1 MELYSKSGTLL
12 MDISPNPSSVLTE
25 EVGGECSVSLSF
37 MQPVF
42 RKLDVG
48 DYIEVSGTRYTIRSP
63 YRPKQKNT
71 QAYEYSVKLYAP
83 IHEAEDTLM
92 LFTKGESTSEFSY
105 DGSPR
110 EHLQL
115 WVDNMNRRA
124 GSKVWSIG
132 TVITA
137 DNQVIDYRNMKCWEA
152 AFGSSGIA
160 ATFGTEMWA
169 DGFVINLCRAERG
182 EQVELGYMKGLTNLS
197 QEENGELRFFTRL
210 FPLGSTRNINAST
223 YGSARLQLPSRA
235 KYVDKNADLYG
246 IIEDTEESAFADI
259 YPKYTGAVASVRT
272 EEKTNEDG
280 RKYTVYFFKDSGMDW
295 NPEDCQIA
303 GLDFMLRFQ
312 TGELAG
318 RGNDEGSFQAAWHK
332 DTKEW
337 EIINVYPDE
346 STQLPGGAIIPKQ
359 GDKYIPWNFAL
370 PQTYITAAEKAY
382 EKAVNDYL
390 ATYSFDTNK
399 YNGTTDRNYIERN
412 GTSLMLGQNVRLLSD
427 KYFTSG
433 HKDTRIIKVVRK
445 LNDLSQAAI
454 TCADEVGAGWKS
466 SVDNSLSS
474 LRYEVARQAEQ
485 YVYDVIKSFEG
496 KTPSDKNIFSA
507 LKSLKTHLRKDVPD
521 STMYLQKF
529 LGGIITTFLQSPEF
543 VSGAMGHGFI
553 IRQNED
559 GTTYAEVD
567 KLMVRMKA
575 VFQSLE
581 IMKTE
586 LAGASFMFNA
596 SGARMTIVRTERFD
610 HQPAE
615 FADGSEAVFAD
626 GSRAVFA
633 GAGEPFIRCWFVADD
648 GETAI
653 ENRFRVGNLVRSQ
666 TFNIKAGAYEGVS
679 NRFWWREVIGVGDD
693 YIDIA
698 IARCA
703 EGSDLPAEG
712 DVCVQLGDLN
722 DIDYQSAIVLSAYG
736 EDAPYLTMYQG
747 INSYSLAERDMF
759 SIGYDKM
766 KKECYVRNYGR
777 MYMGDRT
784 RNRYF
789 DFDGNRFVVAADEI
803 RLGGRN
809 VEDIIIDE
817 TRITQK
823 TLDATA
829 LDENKYYPIT
839 FNLWTG
845 SPKVRISLVRT
856 LNRSFGVPSYASH
869 GEGFDVRCVW
879 TTNADGW
886 GTAETQ
892 RNIEYYSLR
901 WVKPDE
907 LVVGDIGQMSHSS
920 NEYIYVRGGSKY
932 KVIVEGEIN
941 TDIILHTD
949 TYTVNEQTLHVRNQI
964 ENVPVPNLKETGI
977 DIYNRTVKV
986 TADNFYVSSTS
997 GTPIAVFTTNKDGK
1011 PVLKAEYIDV
1021 DDLYVKHLDGAKGS
1035 LESGSIGG
1043 FELANGRIG
1052 TIFSADSS
1060 YGLSISNTD
1069 LHVGNSS
1076 AMVFL
1081 GPGSSN
1087 TGVGTSS
1094 AVRIESNRTGRT
1106 VIQLAYNDASLYS
1119 AGLRIKSTGGRE
1131 RKYGVISELPS
1142 LGSAFVGTRLSFHA
1156 IYSVGQGITMDLS
1169 KYSIFLVSSYIGDC
1183 SISLPSESQVCEFF
1197 GLPQGFENSL
1207 PSDFAVEFTI
1217 KCTGSSQI
1225 RVMGVYNANERLV
1238 VEGYPMRAGDSL
1250 HLLLMKQ
1257 GGFRYHCLYYNTDQ

>member
-223 YGSARLQLPSRA
+223 YGSSRLQLPSRA

-259 YPKYTGAVASVRT
+259 YPKYTGSVASVRT

-318 RGNDEGSFQAAWHK
+318 RGNDEGSFQAEWHK

-346 STQLPGGAIIPKQ
+346 STQLPGGAIIPKP

-370 PQTYITAAEKAY
+370 PQAYITAAEKAY

-390 ATYSFDTNK
+390 AAYSFDTNK

-521 STMYLQKF
+521 STRHLLSLLDGAVFGKDGFASGLTGFGAKIDKDGYGEMRGLRLWEWLEVPELRYNRVEAVAGIKWRSP
-529 LGGIITTFLQSPEF
+529 GMGIIESCQPDQSPEGELLGTGIVQLKLEDGELGMVVLDDIALGIYHF
-543 VSGAMGHGFI
+543 GDERDAMLDKDDSKGNFAVKGFATTYFRITGVSGKD
-553 IRQNED
+553 N
-559 GTTYAEVD
+559 
-567 KLMVRMKA
+567 
-575 VFQSLE
+575 
-581 IMKTE
+581 KT
-586 LAGASFMFNA
+586 F
-596 SGARMTIVRTERFD
+596 T
-610 HQPAE
+610 
-615 FADGSEAVFAD
+615 
-626 GSRAVFA
+626 
-633 GAGEPFIRCWFVADD
+633 
-648 GETAI
+648 
-653 ENRFRVGNLVRSQ
+653 
-666 TFNIKAGAYEGVS
+666 
-679 NRFWWREVIGVGDD
+679 
-693 YIDIA
+693 
-698 IARCA
+698 
-703 EGSDLPAEG
+703 
-712 DVCVQLGDLN
+712 
-722 DIDYQSAIVLSAYG
+722 
-736 EDAPYLTMYQG
+736 
-747 INSYSLAERDMF
+747 
-759 SIGYDKM
+759 
-766 KKECYVRNYGR
+766 
-777 MYMGDRT
+777 
-784 RNRYF
+784 
-789 DFDGNRFVVAADEI
+789 
-803 RLGGRN
+803 
-809 VEDIIIDE
+809 
-817 TRITQK
+817 
-823 TLDATA
+823 
-829 LDENKYYPIT
+829 
-839 FNLWTG
+839 
-845 SPKVRISLVRT
+845 
-856 LNRSFGVPSYASH
+856 
-869 GEGFDVRCVW
+869 
-879 TTNADGW
+879 
-886 GTAETQ
+886 
-892 RNIEYYSLR
+892 YSLR
-901 WVKPDE
+901 PGYTVHPQPQMHFVCYGNFTDESRQSSVYETRTYTRMLWKQNTWEIGKKNIALQMGDLTNLNIHGMNMQGYSMYINSVYFTGTVTQVKPDGTP
-907 LVVGDIGQMSHSS
+907 VRVANDRGAWQAGKYDYYDRVSH
-920 NEYIYVRGGSKY
+920 NGC
-932 KVIVEGEIN
+932 
-941 TDIILHTD
+941 LWLC
-949 TYTVNEQTLHVRNQI
+949 VNEKGTDSEPTEGNADWLKQVDKGADGTEGSSPVMLAITSSKGVLFQGGVQETLLTATAYRDNLDITAKIPPSRFSWTRTSTNTEDDALWNSTHRNVGRSI
-964 ENVPVPNLKETGI
+964 TI
-977 DIYNRTVKV
+977 D
-986 TADNFYVSSTS
+986 ADDVNKS
-997 GTPIAVFTTNKDGK
+997 AVFSC
-1011 PVLKAEYIDV
+1011 DV
-1021 DDLYVKHLDGAKGS
+1021 ELSGLDL
-1035 LESGSIGG
+1035 
-1043 FELANGRIG
+1043 
-1052 TIFSADSS
+1052 
-1060 YGLSISNTD
+1060 
-1069 LHVGNSS
+1069 
-1076 AMVFL
+1076 
-1081 GPGSSN
+1081 
-1087 TGVGTSS
+1087 
-1094 AVRIESNRTGRT
+1094 
-1106 VIQLAYNDASLYS
+1106 
-1119 AGLRIKSTGGRE
+1119 
-1131 RKYGVISELPS
+1131 
-1142 LGSAFVGTRLSFHA
+1142 
-1156 IYSVGQGITMDLS
+1156 
-1169 KYSIFLVSSYIGDC
+1169 
-1183 SISLPSESQVCEFF
+1183 
-1197 GLPQGFENSL
+1197 
-1207 PSDFAVEFTI
+1207 
-1217 KCTGSSQI
+1217 
-1225 RVMGVYNANERLV
+1225 
-1238 VEGYPMRAGDSL
+1238 
-1250 HLLLMKQ
+1250 
-1257 GGFRYHCLYYNTDQ
+1257 

>member
-1 MELYSKSGTLL
+1 

-37 MQPVF
+37 TRPVF

-92 LFTKGESTSEFSY
+92 LFTEGESTSEFSY

-132 TVITA
+132 SVITA

-182 EQVELGYMKGLTNLS
+182 EPVKLGYMKGLTNLS

-210 FPLGSTRNINAST
+210 FPLGCTRNINAST

-295 NPEDCQIA
+295 NPEDCRIA

-370 PQTYITAAEKAY
+370 PQAYITAAEKAY

-390 ATYSFDTNK
+390 AAYSFDTNK

-521 STMYLQKF
+521 STRHLLSLLDGAVFGKDGFASGLTGFGAKIDKDGNGEMRGLRLWEWLEVPELRYNRVEAVAGIKWRSP
-529 LGGIITTFLQSPEF
+529 GMGIIESCQPDRSPEGELLSTGTVQLKLEDGELGMVVLDDISLGIYHF
-543 VSGAMGHGFI
+543 GDERDAMLDKDDSKGNFAVKGFATTYFRITGVSGKD
-553 IRQNED
+553 N
-559 GTTYAEVD
+559 
-567 KLMVRMKA
+567 
-575 VFQSLE
+575 
-581 IMKTE
+581 KT
-586 LAGASFMFNA
+586 F
-596 SGARMTIVRTERFD
+596 T
-610 HQPAE
+610 
-615 FADGSEAVFAD
+615 
-626 GSRAVFA
+626 
-633 GAGEPFIRCWFVADD
+633 
-648 GETAI
+648 
-653 ENRFRVGNLVRSQ
+653 
-666 TFNIKAGAYEGVS
+666 
-679 NRFWWREVIGVGDD
+679 
-693 YIDIA
+693 
-698 IARCA
+698 
-703 EGSDLPAEG
+703 
-712 DVCVQLGDLN
+712 
-722 DIDYQSAIVLSAYG
+722 
-736 EDAPYLTMYQG
+736 
-747 INSYSLAERDMF
+747 
-759 SIGYDKM
+759 
-766 KKECYVRNYGR
+766 
-777 MYMGDRT
+777 
-784 RNRYF
+784 
-789 DFDGNRFVVAADEI
+789 
-803 RLGGRN
+803 
-809 VEDIIIDE
+809 
-817 TRITQK
+817 
-823 TLDATA
+823 
-829 LDENKYYPIT
+829 
-839 FNLWTG
+839 
-845 SPKVRISLVRT
+845 
-856 LNRSFGVPSYASH
+856 
-869 GEGFDVRCVW
+869 
-879 TTNADGW
+879 
-886 GTAETQ
+886 
-892 RNIEYYSLR
+892 YSLR
-901 WVKPDE
+901 PGYTVHPQPQMHFVCYGNFTDESRQSSVYETRTYTRMLWKQNTWEIGKKNIALQQGDLTNLNIHGMNMQGYSMYINSVYFTGTVTQVKPDGTP
-907 LVVGDIGQMSHSS
+907 VRVANDRGAWQAGKYDYYDRVSH
-920 NEYIYVRGGSKY
+920 NGC
-932 KVIVEGEIN
+932 
-941 TDIILHTD
+941 LWLC
-949 TYTVNEQTLHVRNQI
+949 VNEKGTDSEPTEGNADWLKQVDKGADGTEGSSPVMLAITSSKGVLFQGGVQETLLTATAYRDNLDITAKIPPSRFSWTRTSTNTEDDALWNSTHRNVGRSI
-964 ENVPVPNLKETGI
+964 TI
-977 DIYNRTVKV
+977 D
-986 TADNFYVSSTS
+986 ADDVNKS
-997 GTPIAVFTTNKDGK
+997 AVFSC
-1011 PVLKAEYIDV
+1011 DV
-1021 DDLYVKHLDGAKGS
+1021 ELSGLDL
-1035 LESGSIGG
+1035 
-1043 FELANGRIG
+1043 
-1052 TIFSADSS
+1052 
-1060 YGLSISNTD
+1060 
-1069 LHVGNSS
+1069 
-1076 AMVFL
+1076 
-1081 GPGSSN
+1081 
-1087 TGVGTSS
+1087 
-1094 AVRIESNRTGRT
+1094 
-1106 VIQLAYNDASLYS
+1106 
-1119 AGLRIKSTGGRE
+1119 
-1131 RKYGVISELPS
+1131 
-1142 LGSAFVGTRLSFHA
+1142 
-1156 IYSVGQGITMDLS
+1156 
-1169 KYSIFLVSSYIGDC
+1169 
-1183 SISLPSESQVCEFF
+1183 
-1197 GLPQGFENSL
+1197 
-1207 PSDFAVEFTI
+1207 
-1217 KCTGSSQI
+1217 
-1225 RVMGVYNANERLV
+1225 
-1238 VEGYPMRAGDSL
+1238 
-1250 HLLLMKQ
+1250 
-1257 GGFRYHCLYYNTDQ
+1257 

>member
-1 MELYSKSGTLL
+1 

-37 MQPVF
+37 TRPVF

-92 LFTKGESTSEFSY
+92 LFTEGESTSEFSY

-132 TVITA
+132 SVITA

-223 YGSARLQLPSRA
+223 YGSSRLQLPSRA

-259 YPKYTGAVASVRT
+259 YPKYTGSVASVRT
-272 EEKTNEDG
+272 EEKINEDG

-370 PQTYITAAEKAY
+370 PQAYITAAEKAY

-390 ATYSFDTNK
+390 AAYSFDTNK

-445 LNDLSQAAI
+445 LNDLSQATI

-507 LKSLKTHLRKDVPD
+507 LKSLRTHLRKDVPD
-521 STMYLQKF
+521 STRHLLSLLDGAVFGKDGFASGLTGFGAKIDKDGNGEMRGLRLWEWLEVPELRYNRVEAVAGIKWRSP
-529 LGGIITTFLQSPEF
+529 GMGIIESCQPDRSPEGELLSTGTVQLKLEDGELGMVVLDDIALGIYHF
-543 VSGAMGHGFI
+543 GDERDAVSDKDDSKGNFAVKGFATTYFRITGVSGKD
-553 IRQNED
+553 N
-559 GTTYAEVD
+559 
-567 KLMVRMKA
+567 
-575 VFQSLE
+575 
-581 IMKTE
+581 
-586 LAGASFMFNA
+586 N
-596 SGARMTIVRTERFD
+596 
-610 HQPAE
+610 
-615 FADGSEAVFAD
+615 
-626 GSRAVFA
+626 
-633 GAGEPFIRCWFVADD
+633 
-648 GETAI
+648 
-653 ENRFRVGNLVRSQ
+653 
-666 TFNIKAGAYEGVS
+666 TF
-679 NRFWWREVIGVGDD
+679 
-693 YIDIA
+693 
-698 IARCA
+698 
-703 EGSDLPAEG
+703 
-712 DVCVQLGDLN
+712 
-722 DIDYQSAIVLSAYG
+722 
-736 EDAPYLTMYQG
+736 T
-747 INSYSLAERDMF
+747 
-759 SIGYDKM
+759 
-766 KKECYVRNYGR
+766 
-777 MYMGDRT
+777 
-784 RNRYF
+784 
-789 DFDGNRFVVAADEI
+789 
-803 RLGGRN
+803 
-809 VEDIIIDE
+809 
-817 TRITQK
+817 
-823 TLDATA
+823 
-829 LDENKYYPIT
+829 
-839 FNLWTG
+839 
-845 SPKVRISLVRT
+845 
-856 LNRSFGVPSYASH
+856 
-869 GEGFDVRCVW
+869 
-879 TTNADGW
+879 
-886 GTAETQ
+886 
-892 RNIEYYSLR
+892 YSLR
-901 WVKPDE
+901 PGYTVHPQPQMHFVCYGNFTDESRQSSVYETRAYTRMLWKQNTWEIGKKNIALQMGDLTNLNIHGMNMQGYSMYINSVYFTGTVTQVKPDGTP
-907 LVVGDIGQMSHSS
+907 VRVANDRGAWQAGKYDYYDRVSH
-920 NEYIYVRGGSKY
+920 NGC
-932 KVIVEGEIN
+932 
-941 TDIILHTD
+941 LWLC
-949 TYTVNEQTLHVRNQI
+949 VNEKGTDSEPTEGNADWLKQVDKGADGTEGSSPVMLAITSSKGVLFQGGVQETLLTATAYRDNLDITAKIPPSRFSWTRTSANTEDDALWNSTHRNVGRSI
-964 ENVPVPNLKETGI
+964 TI
-977 DIYNRTVKV
+977 D
-986 TADNFYVSSTS
+986 ADDVNKS
-997 GTPIAVFTTNKDGK
+997 AVFSC
-1011 PVLKAEYIDV
+1011 DV
-1021 DDLYVKHLDGAKGS
+1021 ELSG
-1035 LESGSIGG
+1035 LE
-1043 FELANGRIG
+1043 L
-1052 TIFSADSS
+1052 
-1060 YGLSISNTD
+1060 
-1069 LHVGNSS
+1069 
-1076 AMVFL
+1076 
-1081 GPGSSN
+1081 
-1087 TGVGTSS
+1087 
-1094 AVRIESNRTGRT
+1094 
-1106 VIQLAYNDASLYS
+1106 
-1119 AGLRIKSTGGRE
+1119 
-1131 RKYGVISELPS
+1131 
-1142 LGSAFVGTRLSFHA
+1142 
-1156 IYSVGQGITMDLS
+1156 
-1169 KYSIFLVSSYIGDC
+1169 
-1183 SISLPSESQVCEFF
+1183 
-1197 GLPQGFENSL
+1197 
-1207 PSDFAVEFTI
+1207 
-1217 KCTGSSQI
+1217 
-1225 RVMGVYNANERLV
+1225 
-1238 VEGYPMRAGDSL
+1238 
-1250 HLLLMKQ
+1250 
-1257 GGFRYHCLYYNTDQ
+1257 

>member
-1 MELYSKSGTLL
+1 

-223 YGSARLQLPSRA
+223 YGSSRLQLPSRA

-346 STQLPGGAIIPKQ
+346 STQLPGGAIIPKP

-370 PQTYITAAEKAY
+370 PQAYITAAEKAY

-390 ATYSFDTNK
+390 AAYSFDTNK

-521 STMYLQKF
+521 STRHLLSLLDGAVFGKDGFASGLTGFGAKIDKDGNGEMRGLRLWEWLEVPELRYNRVEAVAGIKWRSP
-529 LGGIITTFLQSPEF
+529 GMGIIESCQPDQSPEGELLSTGTVQLKLEDGELGMVVLDDIALGIYHF
-543 VSGAMGHGFI
+543 GDERDAVSDKDDSKGNFAVKGFATTYFRITGVSGKD
-553 IRQNED
+553 N
-559 GTTYAEVD
+559 
-567 KLMVRMKA
+567 
-575 VFQSLE
+575 
-581 IMKTE
+581 KT
-586 LAGASFMFNA
+586 F
-596 SGARMTIVRTERFD
+596 T
-610 HQPAE
+610 
-615 FADGSEAVFAD
+615 
-626 GSRAVFA
+626 
-633 GAGEPFIRCWFVADD
+633 
-648 GETAI
+648 
-653 ENRFRVGNLVRSQ
+653 
-666 TFNIKAGAYEGVS
+666 
-679 NRFWWREVIGVGDD
+679 
-693 YIDIA
+693 
-698 IARCA
+698 
-703 EGSDLPAEG
+703 
-712 DVCVQLGDLN
+712 
-722 DIDYQSAIVLSAYG
+722 
-736 EDAPYLTMYQG
+736 
-747 INSYSLAERDMF
+747 
-759 SIGYDKM
+759 
-766 KKECYVRNYGR
+766 
-777 MYMGDRT
+777 
-784 RNRYF
+784 
-789 DFDGNRFVVAADEI
+789 
-803 RLGGRN
+803 
-809 VEDIIIDE
+809 
-817 TRITQK
+817 
-823 TLDATA
+823 
-829 LDENKYYPIT
+829 
-839 FNLWTG
+839 
-845 SPKVRISLVRT
+845 
-856 LNRSFGVPSYASH
+856 
-869 GEGFDVRCVW
+869 
-879 TTNADGW
+879 
-886 GTAETQ
+886 
-892 RNIEYYSLR
+892 YSLR
-901 WVKPDE
+901 PGYTVHPQPQMHFVCYGNFTDESRQSSVYETRTYTRMLWKQNTWEIGKKNIALQMGDLTNLNIHGMNMQGYSMYINSVYFTGTVTQVKPDGTP
-907 LVVGDIGQMSHSS
+907 VRVANDRGAWQAGKYDYYDRVSH
-920 NEYIYVRGGSKY
+920 NGC
-932 KVIVEGEIN
+932 
-941 TDIILHTD
+941 LWLC
-949 TYTVNEQTLHVRNQI
+949 VNEKGTDSEPTEGNADWLKQVDKGADGTEGSSPVMLAITSSKGVLFQGGVQETLLTATAYRDNLDITAKIPPSRFSWTRTSTNTEDDQLWNSTHRNVGRSI
-964 ENVPVPNLKETGI
+964 TI
-977 DIYNRTVKV
+977 D
-986 TADNFYVSSTS
+986 ADDVNKS
-997 GTPIAVFTTNKDGK
+997 AVFSC
-1011 PVLKAEYIDV
+1011 DV
-1021 DDLYVKHLDGAKGS
+1021 ELSGLDL
-1035 LESGSIGG
+1035 
-1043 FELANGRIG
+1043 
-1052 TIFSADSS
+1052 
-1060 YGLSISNTD
+1060 
-1069 LHVGNSS
+1069 
-1076 AMVFL
+1076 
-1081 GPGSSN
+1081 
-1087 TGVGTSS
+1087 
-1094 AVRIESNRTGRT
+1094 
-1106 VIQLAYNDASLYS
+1106 
-1119 AGLRIKSTGGRE
+1119 
-1131 RKYGVISELPS
+1131 
-1142 LGSAFVGTRLSFHA
+1142 
-1156 IYSVGQGITMDLS
+1156 
-1169 KYSIFLVSSYIGDC
+1169 
-1183 SISLPSESQVCEFF
+1183 
-1197 GLPQGFENSL
+1197 
-1207 PSDFAVEFTI
+1207 
-1217 KCTGSSQI
+1217 
-1225 RVMGVYNANERLV
+1225 
-1238 VEGYPMRAGDSL
+1238 
-1250 HLLLMKQ
+1250 
-1257 GGFRYHCLYYNTDQ
+1257 

>member
-1 MELYSKSGTLL
+1 

-223 YGSARLQLPSRA
+223 YGSSRLQLPSRA

-272 EEKTNEDG
+272 EEKTNKDG

-346 STQLPGGAIIPKQ
+346 STQLPGGAIIPKP

-370 PQTYITAAEKAY
+370 PQAYITAAEKAY

-390 ATYSFDTNK
+390 AAYSFDTNK

-521 STMYLQKF
+521 STRHLLSLLDGAVFGKDGFASGLTGFGAKIDKDGYGEMRGLRLWEWLEVPELRYNRVEAVAGIKWRSP
-529 LGGIITTFLQSPEF
+529 GMGIIESCQPDQSPEGELLGTGIVQLKLEDGELGMVVLDDIALGIYHF
-543 VSGAMGHGFI
+543 GDERDAMLDKDDSKGNFAVKGFATTYFRITGVSGKD
-553 IRQNED
+553 N
-559 GTTYAEVD
+559 
-567 KLMVRMKA
+567 
-575 VFQSLE
+575 
-581 IMKTE
+581 KT
-586 LAGASFMFNA
+586 F
-596 SGARMTIVRTERFD
+596 T
-610 HQPAE
+610 
-615 FADGSEAVFAD
+615 
-626 GSRAVFA
+626 
-633 GAGEPFIRCWFVADD
+633 
-648 GETAI
+648 
-653 ENRFRVGNLVRSQ
+653 
-666 TFNIKAGAYEGVS
+666 
-679 NRFWWREVIGVGDD
+679 
-693 YIDIA
+693 
-698 IARCA
+698 
-703 EGSDLPAEG
+703 
-712 DVCVQLGDLN
+712 
-722 DIDYQSAIVLSAYG
+722 
-736 EDAPYLTMYQG
+736 
-747 INSYSLAERDMF
+747 
-759 SIGYDKM
+759 
-766 KKECYVRNYGR
+766 
-777 MYMGDRT
+777 
-784 RNRYF
+784 
-789 DFDGNRFVVAADEI
+789 
-803 RLGGRN
+803 
-809 VEDIIIDE
+809 
-817 TRITQK
+817 
-823 TLDATA
+823 
-829 LDENKYYPIT
+829 
-839 FNLWTG
+839 
-845 SPKVRISLVRT
+845 
-856 LNRSFGVPSYASH
+856 
-869 GEGFDVRCVW
+869 
-879 TTNADGW
+879 
-886 GTAETQ
+886 
-892 RNIEYYSLR
+892 YSLR
-901 WVKPDE
+901 PGYTVHPQPQMHFVCYGNFTDESRQSSVYETRTYTRMLWKQNTWEIGKKNIALQMGDLTNLNIHGMNMQGYSMYINSVYFTGTVTQVKPDGTP
-907 LVVGDIGQMSHSS
+907 VRVANDRGAWQAGKYDYYDRVSH
-920 NEYIYVRGGSKY
+920 NGC
-932 KVIVEGEIN
+932 
-941 TDIILHTD
+941 LWLC
-949 TYTVNEQTLHVRNQI
+949 VNEKGTDSEPTEGNADWLKQVDKGADGTEGSSPVMLAITSSKGVLFQGGVQETLLTATAYRDNLDITAKIPPSRFSWTRTSTNTEDDALWNSTHRNVGRSI
-964 ENVPVPNLKETGI
+964 TI
-977 DIYNRTVKV
+977 D
-986 TADNFYVSSTS
+986 ADDVNKS
-997 GTPIAVFTTNKDGK
+997 AVFSC
-1011 PVLKAEYIDV
+1011 DV
-1021 DDLYVKHLDGAKGS
+1021 ELSGLDL
-1035 LESGSIGG
+1035 
-1043 FELANGRIG
+1043 
-1052 TIFSADSS
+1052 
-1060 YGLSISNTD
+1060 
-1069 LHVGNSS
+1069 
-1076 AMVFL
+1076 
-1081 GPGSSN
+1081 
-1087 TGVGTSS
+1087 
-1094 AVRIESNRTGRT
+1094 
-1106 VIQLAYNDASLYS
+1106 
-1119 AGLRIKSTGGRE
+1119 
-1131 RKYGVISELPS
+1131 
-1142 LGSAFVGTRLSFHA
+1142 
-1156 IYSVGQGITMDLS
+1156 
-1169 KYSIFLVSSYIGDC
+1169 
-1183 SISLPSESQVCEFF
+1183 
-1197 GLPQGFENSL
+1197 
-1207 PSDFAVEFTI
+1207 
-1217 KCTGSSQI
+1217 
-1225 RVMGVYNANERLV
+1225 
-1238 VEGYPMRAGDSL
+1238 
-1250 HLLLMKQ
+1250 
-1257 GGFRYHCLYYNTDQ
+1257 

>member
-1 MELYSKSGTLL
+1 

-37 MQPVF
+37 TRPVF

-92 LFTKGESTSEFSY
+92 LFTEGESTSEFSY

-137 DNQVIDYRNMKCWEA
+137 DKQVIDYRNMKCWEA

-318 RGNDEGSFQAAWHK
+318 RGNDDGSFQAAWHK

-346 STQLPGGAIIPKQ
+346 STQLPGGAIIPKP

-370 PQTYITAAEKAY
+370 PQAYITAAEKAY

-390 ATYSFDTNK
+390 AAYSFDTNK

-521 STMYLQKF
+521 STRHLLSLLDGAVFGKDGFASGLTGFGAKIDKDGNGEMRGLRLWEWLEVPELRYNRVEAVAGIKWRSP
-529 LGGIITTFLQSPEF
+529 GMGIIESCQPDRSPEGELLGTGTVQLKLEDGELGMVVLDDIALGIYHF
-543 VSGAMGHGFI
+543 GDERDAVSDKDDSKGNFAVKGFATTYFRITGVSGKD
-553 IRQNED
+553 N
-559 GTTYAEVD
+559 
-567 KLMVRMKA
+567 
-575 VFQSLE
+575 
-581 IMKTE
+581 
-586 LAGASFMFNA
+586 N
-596 SGARMTIVRTERFD
+596 
-610 HQPAE
+610 
-615 FADGSEAVFAD
+615 
-626 GSRAVFA
+626 
-633 GAGEPFIRCWFVADD
+633 
-648 GETAI
+648 
-653 ENRFRVGNLVRSQ
+653 
-666 TFNIKAGAYEGVS
+666 TF
-679 NRFWWREVIGVGDD
+679 
-693 YIDIA
+693 
-698 IARCA
+698 
-703 EGSDLPAEG
+703 
-712 DVCVQLGDLN
+712 
-722 DIDYQSAIVLSAYG
+722 
-736 EDAPYLTMYQG
+736 T
-747 INSYSLAERDMF
+747 
-759 SIGYDKM
+759 
-766 KKECYVRNYGR
+766 
-777 MYMGDRT
+777 
-784 RNRYF
+784 
-789 DFDGNRFVVAADEI
+789 
-803 RLGGRN
+803 
-809 VEDIIIDE
+809 
-817 TRITQK
+817 
-823 TLDATA
+823 
-829 LDENKYYPIT
+829 
-839 FNLWTG
+839 
-845 SPKVRISLVRT
+845 
-856 LNRSFGVPSYASH
+856 
-869 GEGFDVRCVW
+869 
-879 TTNADGW
+879 
-886 GTAETQ
+886 
-892 RNIEYYSLR
+892 YSLR
-901 WVKPDE
+901 PGCTVHPQPQMHFVCYGNFTDESRQSSVYETRTYTRMLWKQNTWEIGKKNIALQQGDLTNLNIHGMNMQGYSMYINSVYFTGTVTQVKPDGTP
-907 LVVGDIGQMSHSS
+907 VRVANDRGAWQAGKYDYYDRVSH
-920 NEYIYVRGGSKY
+920 NGC
-932 KVIVEGEIN
+932 
-941 TDIILHTD
+941 LWLC
-949 TYTVNEQTLHVRNQI
+949 VNEKGTDSEPSEGNADWLKQVDKGADGTEGSSPVMLAITSSKGVLFQGGVQETLLTATAYRDNLDITAKIPPSRFSWTRTSANTEDDKLWNSTHQ
-964 ENVPVPNLKETGI
+964 NVGRSITI
-977 DIYNRTVKV
+977 D
-986 TADNFYVSSTS
+986 ADDVNKS
-997 GTPIAVFTTNKDGK
+997 AVFSC
-1011 PVLKAEYIDV
+1011 DV
-1021 DDLYVKHLDGAKGS
+1021 ELSGLDL
-1035 LESGSIGG
+1035 
-1043 FELANGRIG
+1043 
-1052 TIFSADSS
+1052 
-1060 YGLSISNTD
+1060 
-1069 LHVGNSS
+1069 
-1076 AMVFL
+1076 
-1081 GPGSSN
+1081 
-1087 TGVGTSS
+1087 
-1094 AVRIESNRTGRT
+1094 
-1106 VIQLAYNDASLYS
+1106 
-1119 AGLRIKSTGGRE
+1119 
-1131 RKYGVISELPS
+1131 
-1142 LGSAFVGTRLSFHA
+1142 
-1156 IYSVGQGITMDLS
+1156 
-1169 KYSIFLVSSYIGDC
+1169 
-1183 SISLPSESQVCEFF
+1183 
-1197 GLPQGFENSL
+1197 
-1207 PSDFAVEFTI
+1207 
-1217 KCTGSSQI
+1217 
-1225 RVMGVYNANERLV
+1225 
-1238 VEGYPMRAGDSL
+1238 
-1250 HLLLMKQ
+1250 
-1257 GGFRYHCLYYNTDQ
+1257 

>member
-1 MELYSKSGTLL
+1 

-223 YGSARLQLPSRA
+223 YGSSRLQLPSRA

-259 YPKYTGAVASVRT
+259 YPKYTGSVASVRT

-346 STQLPGGAIIPKQ
+346 STQLPGGAIIPKP

-370 PQTYITAAEKAY
+370 PQAYITAAEKAY

-390 ATYSFDTNK
+390 AAYSFDTNK

-521 STMYLQKF
+521 STRHLLSLLDGAVFGKDGFASGLTGFGAKIDKDGNGEMRGLRLWEWLEVPELRYNRVEAVAGIKWRSP
-529 LGGIITTFLQSPEF
+529 GMGIIESCQPDQSPEGELLGTGIVQLKLEDGELGMVVLDDIALGIYHF
-543 VSGAMGHGFI
+543 GDERDAMLDKDDSKGNFAVKGFATTYFRITGVSGKD
-553 IRQNED
+553 N
-559 GTTYAEVD
+559 
-567 KLMVRMKA
+567 
-575 VFQSLE
+575 
-581 IMKTE
+581 
-586 LAGASFMFNA
+586 N
-596 SGARMTIVRTERFD
+596 
-610 HQPAE
+610 
-615 FADGSEAVFAD
+615 
-626 GSRAVFA
+626 
-633 GAGEPFIRCWFVADD
+633 
-648 GETAI
+648 
-653 ENRFRVGNLVRSQ
+653 
-666 TFNIKAGAYEGVS
+666 TF
-679 NRFWWREVIGVGDD
+679 
-693 YIDIA
+693 
-698 IARCA
+698 
-703 EGSDLPAEG
+703 
-712 DVCVQLGDLN
+712 
-722 DIDYQSAIVLSAYG
+722 
-736 EDAPYLTMYQG
+736 T
-747 INSYSLAERDMF
+747 
-759 SIGYDKM
+759 
-766 KKECYVRNYGR
+766 
-777 MYMGDRT
+777 
-784 RNRYF
+784 
-789 DFDGNRFVVAADEI
+789 
-803 RLGGRN
+803 
-809 VEDIIIDE
+809 
-817 TRITQK
+817 
-823 TLDATA
+823 
-829 LDENKYYPIT
+829 
-839 FNLWTG
+839 
-845 SPKVRISLVRT
+845 
-856 LNRSFGVPSYASH
+856 
-869 GEGFDVRCVW
+869 
-879 TTNADGW
+879 
-886 GTAETQ
+886 
-892 RNIEYYSLR
+892 YSLR
-901 WVKPDE
+901 PGYTVHPQPQMHFVCYGNFTDESRQSSVYETRTYTRMLWKQNTWEIGKKNIALQMGDLTNLNIHGMNMQGYSMYINSVYFTGTVTQVKPDGTP
-907 LVVGDIGQMSHSS
+907 VRVANDRGAWQAGKYDYYDRVSH
-920 NEYIYVRGGSKY
+920 NGC
-932 KVIVEGEIN
+932 
-941 TDIILHTD
+941 LWLC
-949 TYTVNEQTLHVRNQI
+949 VNEKGTDSEPTEGNADWLKQVDKGADGTEGSSPVMLAITSSKGVLFQGGVQETLLTATAYRDNLDITAKIPPSRFSWTRTSTNTEDDALWNSTHRNVGRSI
-964 ENVPVPNLKETGI
+964 TI
-977 DIYNRTVKV
+977 D
-986 TADNFYVSSTS
+986 ADDVNKS
-997 GTPIAVFTTNKDGK
+997 AVFSC
-1011 PVLKAEYIDV
+1011 DV
-1021 DDLYVKHLDGAKGS
+1021 ELSGLDL
-1035 LESGSIGG
+1035 
-1043 FELANGRIG
+1043 
-1052 TIFSADSS
+1052 
-1060 YGLSISNTD
+1060 
-1069 LHVGNSS
+1069 
-1076 AMVFL
+1076 
-1081 GPGSSN
+1081 
-1087 TGVGTSS
+1087 
-1094 AVRIESNRTGRT
+1094 
-1106 VIQLAYNDASLYS
+1106 
-1119 AGLRIKSTGGRE
+1119 
-1131 RKYGVISELPS
+1131 
-1142 LGSAFVGTRLSFHA
+1142 
-1156 IYSVGQGITMDLS
+1156 
-1169 KYSIFLVSSYIGDC
+1169 
-1183 SISLPSESQVCEFF
+1183 
-1197 GLPQGFENSL
+1197 
-1207 PSDFAVEFTI
+1207 
-1217 KCTGSSQI
+1217 
-1225 RVMGVYNANERLV
+1225 
-1238 VEGYPMRAGDSL
+1238 
-1250 HLLLMKQ
+1250 
-1257 GGFRYHCLYYNTDQ
+1257 

>member
-1 MELYSKSGTLL
+1 

-223 YGSARLQLPSRA
+223 YGSSRLQLPSRA

-259 YPKYTGAVASVRT
+259 YPKYTGSVASVRT

-346 STQLPGGAIIPKQ
+346 STQLPGGAIIPKP

-370 PQTYITAAEKAY
+370 PQAYITAAEKAY

-390 ATYSFDTNK
+390 AAYSFDTNK

-521 STMYLQKF
+521 STRHLLSLLDGAVFGKDGFASGLTGFGAKIDKDGNGEMRGLRLWEWLEVPELRYNRVEAVAGIKWRSP
-529 LGGIITTFLQSPEF
+529 GMGIIESCQPDQSPEGELLGTGIVQLKLEDGELGMVVLDDIALGIYHF
-543 VSGAMGHGFI
+543 GDERDAMLDKDDSKGNFAVKGFATTYFRITGVSGKD
-553 IRQNED
+553 N
-559 GTTYAEVD
+559 
-567 KLMVRMKA
+567 
-575 VFQSLE
+575 
-581 IMKTE
+581 
-586 LAGASFMFNA
+586 N
-596 SGARMTIVRTERFD
+596 
-610 HQPAE
+610 
-615 FADGSEAVFAD
+615 
-626 GSRAVFA
+626 
-633 GAGEPFIRCWFVADD
+633 
-648 GETAI
+648 
-653 ENRFRVGNLVRSQ
+653 
-666 TFNIKAGAYEGVS
+666 TF
-679 NRFWWREVIGVGDD
+679 
-693 YIDIA
+693 
-698 IARCA
+698 
-703 EGSDLPAEG
+703 
-712 DVCVQLGDLN
+712 
-722 DIDYQSAIVLSAYG
+722 
-736 EDAPYLTMYQG
+736 T
-747 INSYSLAERDMF
+747 
-759 SIGYDKM
+759 
-766 KKECYVRNYGR
+766 
-777 MYMGDRT
+777 
-784 RNRYF
+784 
-789 DFDGNRFVVAADEI
+789 
-803 RLGGRN
+803 
-809 VEDIIIDE
+809 
-817 TRITQK
+817 
-823 TLDATA
+823 
-829 LDENKYYPIT
+829 
-839 FNLWTG
+839 
-845 SPKVRISLVRT
+845 
-856 LNRSFGVPSYASH
+856 
-869 GEGFDVRCVW
+869 
-879 TTNADGW
+879 
-886 GTAETQ
+886 
-892 RNIEYYSLR
+892 YSLR
-901 WVKPDE
+901 PGYTVHPQPQMHFVCYGNFTDESRQSSVYETRTYTRMLWKQNTWEIGKKNIALQQGDLTNLIIHGMNMQGYSMYINSVYFTGTVTQVKPDGTP
-907 LVVGDIGQMSHSS
+907 VRVANDRGAWQAGKYDYYDRVSH
-920 NEYIYVRGGSKY
+920 NGC
-932 KVIVEGEIN
+932 
-941 TDIILHTD
+941 LWLC
-949 TYTVNEQTLHVRNQI
+949 VNEKGTDSEPTEGNADWLKQVDKGADGTEGSSPVMLAITSSKGVLFQGGVQETLLTATAYRDNLDITAKIPPSRFSWTRTSTNTEDDKLWNSTHRNVGRSI
-964 ENVPVPNLKETGI
+964 TI
-977 DIYNRTVKV
+977 D
-986 TADNFYVSSTS
+986 ADDVNKS
-997 GTPIAVFTTNKDGK
+997 AVFSC
-1011 PVLKAEYIDV
+1011 DV
-1021 DDLYVKHLDGAKGS
+1021 ELSGLDL
-1035 LESGSIGG
+1035 
-1043 FELANGRIG
+1043 
-1052 TIFSADSS
+1052 
-1060 YGLSISNTD
+1060 
-1069 LHVGNSS
+1069 
-1076 AMVFL
+1076 
-1081 GPGSSN
+1081 
-1087 TGVGTSS
+1087 
-1094 AVRIESNRTGRT
+1094 
-1106 VIQLAYNDASLYS
+1106 
-1119 AGLRIKSTGGRE
+1119 
-1131 RKYGVISELPS
+1131 
-1142 LGSAFVGTRLSFHA
+1142 
-1156 IYSVGQGITMDLS
+1156 
-1169 KYSIFLVSSYIGDC
+1169 
-1183 SISLPSESQVCEFF
+1183 
-1197 GLPQGFENSL
+1197 
-1207 PSDFAVEFTI
+1207 
-1217 KCTGSSQI
+1217 
-1225 RVMGVYNANERLV
+1225 
-1238 VEGYPMRAGDSL
+1238 
-1250 HLLLMKQ
+1250 
-1257 GGFRYHCLYYNTDQ
+1257 

>member
-223 YGSARLQLPSRA
+223 YGSSRLQLPSRA

-259 YPKYTGAVASVRT
+259 YPKYTGSVASVRT

-318 RGNDEGSFQAAWHK
+318 RGNDEGSFQAEWHK

-346 STQLPGGAIIPKQ
+346 STQLPGGAIIPKP

-370 PQTYITAAEKAY
+370 PQAYITAAEKAY

-390 ATYSFDTNK
+390 AAYSFDTNK

-521 STMYLQKF
+521 STRHLLSLLDGAVFGKDGFASGLTGFGAKIDKDGYGEMRGLRLWEWLEVPELRYNRVEAVAGIKWRSP
-529 LGGIITTFLQSPEF
+529 GMGIIESCQPDQSPEGELLGTGIVQLKLEDGELGMVVLDDIALGIYHF
-543 VSGAMGHGFI
+543 GDERDAMLDKDDSKGNFAVKGFATTYFRITGVSGKD
-553 IRQNED
+553 N
-559 GTTYAEVD
+559 
-567 KLMVRMKA
+567 
-575 VFQSLE
+575 
-581 IMKTE
+581 
-586 LAGASFMFNA
+586 N
-596 SGARMTIVRTERFD
+596 
-610 HQPAE
+610 
-615 FADGSEAVFAD
+615 
-626 GSRAVFA
+626 
-633 GAGEPFIRCWFVADD
+633 
-648 GETAI
+648 
-653 ENRFRVGNLVRSQ
+653 
-666 TFNIKAGAYEGVS
+666 TF
-679 NRFWWREVIGVGDD
+679 
-693 YIDIA
+693 
-698 IARCA
+698 
-703 EGSDLPAEG
+703 
-712 DVCVQLGDLN
+712 
-722 DIDYQSAIVLSAYG
+722 
-736 EDAPYLTMYQG
+736 T
-747 INSYSLAERDMF
+747 
-759 SIGYDKM
+759 
-766 KKECYVRNYGR
+766 
-777 MYMGDRT
+777 
-784 RNRYF
+784 
-789 DFDGNRFVVAADEI
+789 
-803 RLGGRN
+803 
-809 VEDIIIDE
+809 
-817 TRITQK
+817 
-823 TLDATA
+823 
-829 LDENKYYPIT
+829 
-839 FNLWTG
+839 
-845 SPKVRISLVRT
+845 
-856 LNRSFGVPSYASH
+856 
-869 GEGFDVRCVW
+869 
-879 TTNADGW
+879 
-886 GTAETQ
+886 
-892 RNIEYYSLR
+892 YSLR
-901 WVKPDE
+901 PGYTVHPQPQMHFVCYGNFTDESRQSSVYETRTYTRMLWKQNTWEIGKKNIALQMGDLTNLNIHGMNMQGYSMYINSVYFTGTVTQVKPDGTP
-907 LVVGDIGQMSHSS
+907 VRVANDRGAWQAGKYDYYDRVSH
-920 NEYIYVRGGSKY
+920 NGC
-932 KVIVEGEIN
+932 
-941 TDIILHTD
+941 LWLC
-949 TYTVNEQTLHVRNQI
+949 VNEKGTDSEPTEGNADWLKQVDKGADGTEGSSPVMLAITSSKGVLFQGGVQETLLTATAYRDNLDITAKIPPSRFSWTRTSANTEDDALWNSTHRNVGRSI
-964 ENVPVPNLKETGI
+964 TI
-977 DIYNRTVKV
+977 D
-986 TADNFYVSSTS
+986 ADDVNKS
-997 GTPIAVFTTNKDGK
+997 AVFSC
-1011 PVLKAEYIDV
+1011 DV
-1021 DDLYVKHLDGAKGS
+1021 ELSG
-1035 LESGSIGG
+1035 LE
-1043 FELANGRIG
+1043 L
-1052 TIFSADSS
+1052 
-1060 YGLSISNTD
+1060 
-1069 LHVGNSS
+1069 
-1076 AMVFL
+1076 
-1081 GPGSSN
+1081 
-1087 TGVGTSS
+1087 
-1094 AVRIESNRTGRT
+1094 
-1106 VIQLAYNDASLYS
+1106 
-1119 AGLRIKSTGGRE
+1119 
-1131 RKYGVISELPS
+1131 
-1142 LGSAFVGTRLSFHA
+1142 
-1156 IYSVGQGITMDLS
+1156 
-1169 KYSIFLVSSYIGDC
+1169 
-1183 SISLPSESQVCEFF
+1183 
-1197 GLPQGFENSL
+1197 
-1207 PSDFAVEFTI
+1207 
-1217 KCTGSSQI
+1217 
-1225 RVMGVYNANERLV
+1225 
-1238 VEGYPMRAGDSL
+1238 
-1250 HLLLMKQ
+1250 
-1257 GGFRYHCLYYNTDQ
+1257 

>member
-1 MELYSKSGTLL
+1 

-223 YGSARLQLPSRA
+223 YGSSRLQLPSRA

-318 RGNDEGSFQAAWHK
+318 RGNDEGSFQAEWHK

-346 STQLPGGAIIPKQ
+346 STQLPGGAIIPKP

-370 PQTYITAAEKAY
+370 PQAYITAAEKAY

-390 ATYSFDTNK
+390 AAYSFDTNK

-445 LNDLSQAAI
+445 LNDLSQATI

-507 LKSLKTHLRKDVPD
+507 LKSLRTHLRKDVPD
-521 STMYLQKF
+521 STRHLLSLLDGAVFGKDGFASGLTGFGAKIDKDGNGEMRGLRLWEWLEVPELRYNRVEAVAGIKWRSP
-529 LGGIITTFLQSPEF
+529 GMGIIESCQPDQSPEGELLGTGIVQLKLEDGELGMVVLDDIALGIYHF
-543 VSGAMGHGFI
+543 GDERDAMLDKDDSKGNFAVKGFATTYFRITGVSGKD
-553 IRQNED
+553 N
-559 GTTYAEVD
+559 
-567 KLMVRMKA
+567 
-575 VFQSLE
+575 
-581 IMKTE
+581 KT
-586 LAGASFMFNA
+586 F
-596 SGARMTIVRTERFD
+596 T
-610 HQPAE
+610 
-615 FADGSEAVFAD
+615 
-626 GSRAVFA
+626 
-633 GAGEPFIRCWFVADD
+633 
-648 GETAI
+648 
-653 ENRFRVGNLVRSQ
+653 
-666 TFNIKAGAYEGVS
+666 
-679 NRFWWREVIGVGDD
+679 
-693 YIDIA
+693 
-698 IARCA
+698 
-703 EGSDLPAEG
+703 
-712 DVCVQLGDLN
+712 
-722 DIDYQSAIVLSAYG
+722 
-736 EDAPYLTMYQG
+736 
-747 INSYSLAERDMF
+747 
-759 SIGYDKM
+759 
-766 KKECYVRNYGR
+766 
-777 MYMGDRT
+777 
-784 RNRYF
+784 
-789 DFDGNRFVVAADEI
+789 
-803 RLGGRN
+803 
-809 VEDIIIDE
+809 
-817 TRITQK
+817 
-823 TLDATA
+823 
-829 LDENKYYPIT
+829 
-839 FNLWTG
+839 
-845 SPKVRISLVRT
+845 
-856 LNRSFGVPSYASH
+856 
-869 GEGFDVRCVW
+869 
-879 TTNADGW
+879 
-886 GTAETQ
+886 
-892 RNIEYYSLR
+892 YSLR
-901 WVKPDE
+901 PGYTVHPQPQMHFVCYGNFTDESRQSSVYETRAYTRMLWKQNTWEIGKKNIALQQGDLTNLNIHGMNMQGYSMYINSVYFTGTVTQVKPDGTP
-907 LVVGDIGQMSHSS
+907 VRVANDRGAWQAGKYDYYDRVSH
-920 NEYIYVRGGSKY
+920 NGC
-932 KVIVEGEIN
+932 
-941 TDIILHTD
+941 LWLC
-949 TYTVNEQTLHVRNQI
+949 VNEKGTDSEPTEGNADWLKQVDKGADGTEGSSPVMLAITSSKGVLFQGGVQETLLTATAYRDNLDITAKIPPSRFSWTRTSTNTEDDALWNSTHRNVGRSI
-964 ENVPVPNLKETGI
+964 TI
-977 DIYNRTVKV
+977 D
-986 TADNFYVSSTS
+986 ADDVNKS
-997 GTPIAVFTTNKDGK
+997 AVFSC
-1011 PVLKAEYIDV
+1011 DV
-1021 DDLYVKHLDGAKGS
+1021 ELSGLDL
-1035 LESGSIGG
+1035 
-1043 FELANGRIG
+1043 
-1052 TIFSADSS
+1052 
-1060 YGLSISNTD
+1060 
-1069 LHVGNSS
+1069 
-1076 AMVFL
+1076 
-1081 GPGSSN
+1081 
-1087 TGVGTSS
+1087 
-1094 AVRIESNRTGRT
+1094 
-1106 VIQLAYNDASLYS
+1106 
-1119 AGLRIKSTGGRE
+1119 
-1131 RKYGVISELPS
+1131 
-1142 LGSAFVGTRLSFHA
+1142 
-1156 IYSVGQGITMDLS
+1156 
-1169 KYSIFLVSSYIGDC
+1169 
-1183 SISLPSESQVCEFF
+1183 
-1197 GLPQGFENSL
+1197 
-1207 PSDFAVEFTI
+1207 
-1217 KCTGSSQI
+1217 
-1225 RVMGVYNANERLV
+1225 
-1238 VEGYPMRAGDSL
+1238 
-1250 HLLLMKQ
+1250 
-1257 GGFRYHCLYYNTDQ
+1257 

>member
-1 MELYSKSGTLL
+1 

-37 MQPVF
+37 TRPVF

-92 LFTKGESTSEFSY
+92 LFTEGEPTSEFSY

-132 TVITA
+132 SVITA

-182 EQVELGYMKGLTNLS
+182 EPVELGYMKGLTNLS

-210 FPLGSTRNINAST
+210 FPLGCTRNINAST

-259 YPKYTGAVASVRT
+259 YPKYTGSVASVRT

-370 PQTYITAAEKAY
+370 PQAYITAAEKAY

-390 ATYSFDTNK
+390 AAYSFDTNK

-521 STMYLQKF
+521 STRHLLSLLDGAVFGKDGFASGLTGFGAKIDKDGYGEMRGLRLWEWLEVPELRYNRVEAVAGIKWRSP
-529 LGGIITTFLQSPEF
+529 GMGIIESCQPDQSPEGELLGTGIVQLKLEDGELGMVVLDDIALGIYHF
-543 VSGAMGHGFI
+543 GDERDAMLDKDDSKGNFAVKGFATTYFRITGVSGKD
-553 IRQNED
+553 N
-559 GTTYAEVD
+559 
-567 KLMVRMKA
+567 
-575 VFQSLE
+575 
-581 IMKTE
+581 KT
-586 LAGASFMFNA
+586 F
-596 SGARMTIVRTERFD
+596 T
-610 HQPAE
+610 
-615 FADGSEAVFAD
+615 
-626 GSRAVFA
+626 
-633 GAGEPFIRCWFVADD
+633 
-648 GETAI
+648 
-653 ENRFRVGNLVRSQ
+653 
-666 TFNIKAGAYEGVS
+666 
-679 NRFWWREVIGVGDD
+679 
-693 YIDIA
+693 
-698 IARCA
+698 
-703 EGSDLPAEG
+703 
-712 DVCVQLGDLN
+712 
-722 DIDYQSAIVLSAYG
+722 
-736 EDAPYLTMYQG
+736 
-747 INSYSLAERDMF
+747 
-759 SIGYDKM
+759 
-766 KKECYVRNYGR
+766 
-777 MYMGDRT
+777 
-784 RNRYF
+784 
-789 DFDGNRFVVAADEI
+789 
-803 RLGGRN
+803 
-809 VEDIIIDE
+809 
-817 TRITQK
+817 
-823 TLDATA
+823 
-829 LDENKYYPIT
+829 
-839 FNLWTG
+839 
-845 SPKVRISLVRT
+845 
-856 LNRSFGVPSYASH
+856 
-869 GEGFDVRCVW
+869 
-879 TTNADGW
+879 
-886 GTAETQ
+886 
-892 RNIEYYSLR
+892 YSLR
-901 WVKPDE
+901 PGYTVHPQPQMHFVCYGNFTDESRQSSVYETRTYTRMLWKQNTWEIGKKNIALQMGDLTNLNIHGMNMQGYSMYINSVYFTGTVTQVKPDGTP
-907 LVVGDIGQMSHSS
+907 VRVANDRGAWQAGKYDYYDRVSH
-920 NEYIYVRGGSKY
+920 NGC
-932 KVIVEGEIN
+932 
-941 TDIILHTD
+941 LWLC
-949 TYTVNEQTLHVRNQI
+949 VNEKGTDSEPTEGNADWLKQVDKGADGTEGSSPVMLAITSSKGVLFQGGVQETLLTATAYRDNLDITAKIPPSRFSWTRTSTNTEDDALWNSTHRNVGRSI
-964 ENVPVPNLKETGI
+964 TI
-977 DIYNRTVKV
+977 D
-986 TADNFYVSSTS
+986 ADDVNKS
-997 GTPIAVFTTNKDGK
+997 AVFSC
-1011 PVLKAEYIDV
+1011 DV
-1021 DDLYVKHLDGAKGS
+1021 ELSGLDL
-1035 LESGSIGG
+1035 
-1043 FELANGRIG
+1043 
-1052 TIFSADSS
+1052 
-1060 YGLSISNTD
+1060 
-1069 LHVGNSS
+1069 
-1076 AMVFL
+1076 
-1081 GPGSSN
+1081 
-1087 TGVGTSS
+1087 
-1094 AVRIESNRTGRT
+1094 
-1106 VIQLAYNDASLYS
+1106 
-1119 AGLRIKSTGGRE
+1119 
-1131 RKYGVISELPS
+1131 
-1142 LGSAFVGTRLSFHA
+1142 
-1156 IYSVGQGITMDLS
+1156 
-1169 KYSIFLVSSYIGDC
+1169 
-1183 SISLPSESQVCEFF
+1183 
-1197 GLPQGFENSL
+1197 
-1207 PSDFAVEFTI
+1207 
-1217 KCTGSSQI
+1217 
-1225 RVMGVYNANERLV
+1225 
-1238 VEGYPMRAGDSL
+1238 
-1250 HLLLMKQ
+1250 
-1257 GGFRYHCLYYNTDQ
+1257 

>member
-1 MELYSKSGTLL
+1 

-223 YGSARLQLPSRA
+223 YGSSRLQLPSRA

-259 YPKYTGAVASVRT
+259 YPKYTGSVASVRT

-346 STQLPGGAIIPKQ
+346 STQLPGGAIIPKP

-370 PQTYITAAEKAY
+370 PQAYITAAEKAY

-390 ATYSFDTNK
+390 AAYSFDTNK

-445 LNDLSQAAI
+445 LNDLSQATI

-521 STMYLQKF
+521 STRHLLSLLDGAVFGKDGFASGLTGFGAKIDKDGYGEMRGLRLWEWLEVPELRYNRVEAVAGIKWRSP
-529 LGGIITTFLQSPEF
+529 GMGIIESCQPDQSPEGELLGTGIVQLKLEDGELGMVVLDDIALGIYHF
-543 VSGAMGHGFI
+543 GDERDAMLDKDDSKGNFAVKGFATTYFRITGVSGKD
-553 IRQNED
+553 N
-559 GTTYAEVD
+559 
-567 KLMVRMKA
+567 
-575 VFQSLE
+575 
-581 IMKTE
+581 KT
-586 LAGASFMFNA
+586 F
-596 SGARMTIVRTERFD
+596 T
-610 HQPAE
+610 
-615 FADGSEAVFAD
+615 
-626 GSRAVFA
+626 
-633 GAGEPFIRCWFVADD
+633 
-648 GETAI
+648 
-653 ENRFRVGNLVRSQ
+653 
-666 TFNIKAGAYEGVS
+666 
-679 NRFWWREVIGVGDD
+679 
-693 YIDIA
+693 
-698 IARCA
+698 
-703 EGSDLPAEG
+703 
-712 DVCVQLGDLN
+712 
-722 DIDYQSAIVLSAYG
+722 
-736 EDAPYLTMYQG
+736 
-747 INSYSLAERDMF
+747 
-759 SIGYDKM
+759 
-766 KKECYVRNYGR
+766 
-777 MYMGDRT
+777 
-784 RNRYF
+784 
-789 DFDGNRFVVAADEI
+789 
-803 RLGGRN
+803 
-809 VEDIIIDE
+809 
-817 TRITQK
+817 
-823 TLDATA
+823 
-829 LDENKYYPIT
+829 
-839 FNLWTG
+839 
-845 SPKVRISLVRT
+845 
-856 LNRSFGVPSYASH
+856 
-869 GEGFDVRCVW
+869 
-879 TTNADGW
+879 
-886 GTAETQ
+886 
-892 RNIEYYSLR
+892 YSLR
-901 WVKPDE
+901 PGYTVHPQPQMHFVCYGNFTDESRQSSVYETRTYTRMLWKQNTWEIGKKNIALQQGDLTNLNIHGMNMQGYSMYINSVYFTGTVTQVKPDGTP
-907 LVVGDIGQMSHSS
+907 VRVANDRGAWQAGKYDYYDRVSH
-920 NEYIYVRGGSKY
+920 NGC
-932 KVIVEGEIN
+932 
-941 TDIILHTD
+941 LWLC
-949 TYTVNEQTLHVRNQI
+949 VNEKGTDSEPTEGNADWLKQVDKGADGTEGSSPVMLAITSSKGVLFQGGVQETLLTATAYRD
-964 ENVPVPNLKETGI
+964 NL
-977 DIYNRTVKV
+977 DITAKIPPSRFSWTRT
-986 TADNFYVSSTS
+986 
-997 GTPIAVFTTNKDGK
+997 
-1011 PVLKAEYIDV
+1011 
-1021 DDLYVKHLDGAKGS
+1021 
-1035 LESGSIGG
+1035 
-1043 FELANGRIG
+1043 
-1052 TIFSADSS
+1052 
-1060 YGLSISNTD
+1060 
-1069 LHVGNSS
+1069 
-1076 AMVFL
+1076 
-1081 GPGSSN
+1081 SSN
-1087 TGVGTSS
+1087 TEDDKLWNSTHRNVGRSITIDADDVNKS
-1094 AVRIESNRTGRT
+1094 AVFSCDVELS
-1106 VIQLAYNDASLYS
+1106 
-1119 AGLRIKSTGGRE
+1119 GL
-1131 RKYGVISELPS
+1131 
-1142 LGSAFVGTRLSFHA
+1142 
-1156 IYSVGQGITMDLS
+1156 DL
-1169 KYSIFLVSSYIGDC
+1169 
-1183 SISLPSESQVCEFF
+1183 
-1197 GLPQGFENSL
+1197 
-1207 PSDFAVEFTI
+1207 
-1217 KCTGSSQI
+1217 
-1225 RVMGVYNANERLV
+1225 
-1238 VEGYPMRAGDSL
+1238 
-1250 HLLLMKQ
+1250 
-1257 GGFRYHCLYYNTDQ
+1257 

>member
-1 MELYSKSGTLL
+1 

-37 MQPVF
+37 TQPVF

-71 QAYEYSVKLYAP
+71 QAYEYNVKLYAP

-92 LFTKGESTSEFSY
+92 LFTEGESTSEFSY

-160 ATFGTEMWA
+160 ATFSTEMWA

-182 EQVELGYMKGLTNLS
+182 EPVELGYMKGLTNLS

-370 PQTYITAAEKAY
+370 PQAYITAAEKAY

-390 ATYSFDTNK
+390 AAYSFDTNK

-445 LNDLSQAAI
+445 LNDLNQATI

-507 LKSLKTHLRKDVPD
+507 LKSLRTHLRKDVPD
-521 STMYLQKF
+521 STRHLLSLLDGAVFGKDGFASGLTGIGAKIDKDGNGEMRGLRLWEWLEVPELRYNRVEAVAGIKWRSP
-529 LGGIITTFLQSPEF
+529 GMGIIESCQPDQSPEGELLGTGIVQLKLEDGELGMVVLDDIALGIYHF
-543 VSGAMGHGFI
+543 GDERDAMLDKDDSKGNFAVKGFATTYFRITGVSGKDNKTFTYSLRPGYTVHPQPQMHFVCYGNFTDESRQSSVYETRTYTRMLWKQNTWEIGKKNIALQQGDLTNLNIHGMNMQGYSMYINSVYFTGTVT
-553 IRQNED
+553 QVKPD
-559 GTTYAEVD
+559 GTP
-567 KLMVRMKA
+567 VRVANDRGAWQAGKYDYYDR
-575 VFQSLE
+575 VSHNGCLWLCVNE
-581 IMKTE
+581 KGTDTE
-586 LAGASFMFNA
+586 
-596 SGARMTIVRTERFD
+596 
-610 HQPAE
+610 
-615 FADGSEAVFAD
+615 
-626 GSRAVFA
+626 
-633 GAGEPFIRCWFVADD
+633 
-648 GETAI
+648 
-653 ENRFRVGNLVRSQ
+653 
-666 TFNIKAGAYEGVS
+666 
-679 NRFWWREVIGVGDD
+679 
-693 YIDIA
+693 
-698 IARCA
+698 
-703 EGSDLPAEG
+703 PAEG
-712 DVCVQLGDLN
+712 NADWLKQVDKGADGTEGSSPVMLAITSSKGVLFQGGVQETLLTATAYRDNL
-722 DIDYQSAIVLSAYG
+722 DITAKIPPSRFSWTRTSANT
-736 EDAPYLTMYQG
+736 EDDKLW
-747 INSYSLAERDMF
+747 NS
-759 SIGYDKM
+759 
-766 KKECYVRNYGR
+766 
-777 MYMGDRT
+777 T
-784 RNRYF
+784 H
-789 DFDGNRFVVAADEI
+789 
-803 RLGGRN
+803 RN
-809 VEDIIIDE
+809 VGRSITIDA
-817 TRITQK
+817 
-823 TLDATA
+823 D
-829 LDENKYYPIT
+829 DVNK
-839 FNLWTG
+839 
-845 SPKVRISLVRT
+845 S
-856 LNRSFGVPSYASH
+856 
-869 GEGFDVRCVW
+869 
-879 TTNADGW
+879 
-886 GTAETQ
+886 
-892 RNIEYYSLR
+892 
-901 WVKPDE
+901 
-907 LVVGDIGQMSHSS
+907 
-920 NEYIYVRGGSKY
+920 
-932 KVIVEGEIN
+932 
-941 TDIILHTD
+941 
-949 TYTVNEQTLHVRNQI
+949 
-964 ENVPVPNLKETGI
+964 
-977 DIYNRTVKV
+977 
-986 TADNFYVSSTS
+986 
-997 GTPIAVFTTNKDGK
+997 AVFSC
-1011 PVLKAEYIDV
+1011 DV
-1021 DDLYVKHLDGAKGS
+1021 ELSGLDL
-1035 LESGSIGG
+1035 
-1043 FELANGRIG
+1043 
-1052 TIFSADSS
+1052 
-1060 YGLSISNTD
+1060 
-1069 LHVGNSS
+1069 
-1076 AMVFL
+1076 
-1081 GPGSSN
+1081 
-1087 TGVGTSS
+1087 
-1094 AVRIESNRTGRT
+1094 
-1106 VIQLAYNDASLYS
+1106 
-1119 AGLRIKSTGGRE
+1119 
-1131 RKYGVISELPS
+1131 
-1142 LGSAFVGTRLSFHA
+1142 
-1156 IYSVGQGITMDLS
+1156 
-1169 KYSIFLVSSYIGDC
+1169 
-1183 SISLPSESQVCEFF
+1183 
-1197 GLPQGFENSL
+1197 
-1207 PSDFAVEFTI
+1207 
-1217 KCTGSSQI
+1217 
-1225 RVMGVYNANERLV
+1225 
-1238 VEGYPMRAGDSL
+1238 
-1250 HLLLMKQ
+1250 
-1257 GGFRYHCLYYNTDQ
+1257 

>member
-1 MELYSKSGTLL
+1 

-92 LFTKGESTSEFSY
+92 LFTEGESTSEFSY

-132 TVITA
+132 SVITA

-182 EQVELGYMKGLTNLS
+182 EPVELGYMKGLTNLS

-210 FPLGSTRNINAST
+210 FPLGCTRNINAST

-295 NPEDCQIA
+295 NPEDCRIT

-370 PQTYITAAEKAY
+370 PQAYITAAEKAY

-390 ATYSFDTNK
+390 AAYSFDTNK

-521 STMYLQKF
+521 STRHLLSLLDGAVFGKDGFASGLTGFGAKIDKDGNGEMRGLRLWEWLEVPELRYNRVEAVAGIKWRSP
-529 LGGIITTFLQSPEF
+529 GMGIIESCQPDQSPEGELLGTGIVQLKLEDGELGMVVLDDIALGIYHF
-543 VSGAMGHGFI
+543 GDERDAMLDKDDSKGNFAVKGFATTYFRITGVSGKD
-553 IRQNED
+553 N
-559 GTTYAEVD
+559 
-567 KLMVRMKA
+567 
-575 VFQSLE
+575 
-581 IMKTE
+581 
-586 LAGASFMFNA
+586 N
-596 SGARMTIVRTERFD
+596 
-610 HQPAE
+610 
-615 FADGSEAVFAD
+615 
-626 GSRAVFA
+626 
-633 GAGEPFIRCWFVADD
+633 
-648 GETAI
+648 
-653 ENRFRVGNLVRSQ
+653 
-666 TFNIKAGAYEGVS
+666 TF
-679 NRFWWREVIGVGDD
+679 
-693 YIDIA
+693 
-698 IARCA
+698 
-703 EGSDLPAEG
+703 
-712 DVCVQLGDLN
+712 
-722 DIDYQSAIVLSAYG
+722 
-736 EDAPYLTMYQG
+736 T
-747 INSYSLAERDMF
+747 
-759 SIGYDKM
+759 
-766 KKECYVRNYGR
+766 
-777 MYMGDRT
+777 
-784 RNRYF
+784 
-789 DFDGNRFVVAADEI
+789 
-803 RLGGRN
+803 
-809 VEDIIIDE
+809 
-817 TRITQK
+817 
-823 TLDATA
+823 
-829 LDENKYYPIT
+829 
-839 FNLWTG
+839 
-845 SPKVRISLVRT
+845 
-856 LNRSFGVPSYASH
+856 
-869 GEGFDVRCVW
+869 
-879 TTNADGW
+879 
-886 GTAETQ
+886 
-892 RNIEYYSLR
+892 YSLR
-901 WVKPDE
+901 PGYTVHPQPQMHFVCYGNFTDESRQSSVYETRAYTRMLWKQNTWEIGKKNIALQMGDLTNLNIHGMNMQGYSMYINSVYFTGTVTQVKPDGTP
-907 LVVGDIGQMSHSS
+907 VRVANDRGAWQAGKYDYYDRVSH
-920 NEYIYVRGGSKY
+920 NGC
-932 KVIVEGEIN
+932 
-941 TDIILHTD
+941 LWLC
-949 TYTVNEQTLHVRNQI
+949 VNEKGTDSEPSEGNADWLKQVDKGADGTEGSSPVMLAITSSKGVLFQGGVQETLLTATAYRDNLDITAKIPPSRFSWTRTSANTEDDKLWNSTHRNVGRSI
-964 ENVPVPNLKETGI
+964 TI
-977 DIYNRTVKV
+977 D
-986 TADNFYVSSTS
+986 ADDVNKS
-997 GTPIAVFTTNKDGK
+997 AVFSC
-1011 PVLKAEYIDV
+1011 DV
-1021 DDLYVKHLDGAKGS
+1021 ELSGLDL
-1035 LESGSIGG
+1035 
-1043 FELANGRIG
+1043 
-1052 TIFSADSS
+1052 
-1060 YGLSISNTD
+1060 
-1069 LHVGNSS
+1069 
-1076 AMVFL
+1076 
-1081 GPGSSN
+1081 
-1087 TGVGTSS
+1087 
-1094 AVRIESNRTGRT
+1094 
-1106 VIQLAYNDASLYS
+1106 
-1119 AGLRIKSTGGRE
+1119 
-1131 RKYGVISELPS
+1131 
-1142 LGSAFVGTRLSFHA
+1142 
-1156 IYSVGQGITMDLS
+1156 
-1169 KYSIFLVSSYIGDC
+1169 
-1183 SISLPSESQVCEFF
+1183 
-1197 GLPQGFENSL
+1197 
-1207 PSDFAVEFTI
+1207 
-1217 KCTGSSQI
+1217 
-1225 RVMGVYNANERLV
+1225 
-1238 VEGYPMRAGDSL
+1238 
-1250 HLLLMKQ
+1250 
-1257 GGFRYHCLYYNTDQ
+1257 

>member
-1 MELYSKSGTLL
+1 

-37 MQPVF
+37 TRPVF

-92 LFTKGESTSEFSY
+92 LFTEGEPTSEFSY

-132 TVITA
+132 SVITA

-182 EQVELGYMKGLTNLS
+182 EPVELGYMKGLTNLS

-210 FPLGSTRNINAST
+210 FPLGCTRNINAST

-259 YPKYTGAVASVRT
+259 YPKYTGSVASVRT

-346 STQLPGGAIIPKQ
+346 STQLPGGAIIPKP

-370 PQTYITAAEKAY
+370 PQAYITAAEKAY

-390 ATYSFDTNK
+390 AAYSFDTNK

-521 STMYLQKF
+521 STRHLLSLLDGAVFGKDGFASGLTGFGAKIDKDGYGEMRGLRLWEWLEVPELRYNRVEAVAGIKWRSP
-529 LGGIITTFLQSPEF
+529 GMGIIESCQPDQSPEGELLGTGIVQLKLEDGELGMVVLDDIALGIYHF
-543 VSGAMGHGFI
+543 GDERDAMLDKDDSKGNFAVKGFATTYFRITGVSGKD
-553 IRQNED
+553 N
-559 GTTYAEVD
+559 
-567 KLMVRMKA
+567 
-575 VFQSLE
+575 
-581 IMKTE
+581 KT
-586 LAGASFMFNA
+586 F
-596 SGARMTIVRTERFD
+596 T
-610 HQPAE
+610 
-615 FADGSEAVFAD
+615 
-626 GSRAVFA
+626 
-633 GAGEPFIRCWFVADD
+633 
-648 GETAI
+648 
-653 ENRFRVGNLVRSQ
+653 
-666 TFNIKAGAYEGVS
+666 
-679 NRFWWREVIGVGDD
+679 
-693 YIDIA
+693 
-698 IARCA
+698 
-703 EGSDLPAEG
+703 
-712 DVCVQLGDLN
+712 
-722 DIDYQSAIVLSAYG
+722 
-736 EDAPYLTMYQG
+736 
-747 INSYSLAERDMF
+747 
-759 SIGYDKM
+759 
-766 KKECYVRNYGR
+766 
-777 MYMGDRT
+777 
-784 RNRYF
+784 
-789 DFDGNRFVVAADEI
+789 
-803 RLGGRN
+803 
-809 VEDIIIDE
+809 
-817 TRITQK
+817 
-823 TLDATA
+823 
-829 LDENKYYPIT
+829 
-839 FNLWTG
+839 
-845 SPKVRISLVRT
+845 
-856 LNRSFGVPSYASH
+856 
-869 GEGFDVRCVW
+869 
-879 TTNADGW
+879 
-886 GTAETQ
+886 
-892 RNIEYYSLR
+892 YSLR
-901 WVKPDE
+901 PGYTVHPQPQMHFVCYGNFTDESRQSSVYETRTYTRMLWKQNTWEIGKKNIALQMGDLTNLNIHGMNMQGYSMYINSVYFTGTVTQVKPDGTP
-907 LVVGDIGQMSHSS
+907 VRVANDRGAWQAGKYDYYDRVSH
-920 NEYIYVRGGSKY
+920 NGC
-932 KVIVEGEIN
+932 
-941 TDIILHTD
+941 LWLC
-949 TYTVNEQTLHVRNQI
+949 VNEKGTDSEPTEGNADWLKQVDKGADGTEGSSPVMLAITSSKGVLFQGGVQETLLTATAYRDNLDITAKIPPSRFSWTRTSTNTEDDALWNSTHRNVGRSI
-964 ENVPVPNLKETGI
+964 TI
-977 DIYNRTVKV
+977 D
-986 TADNFYVSSTS
+986 ADDVNKS
-997 GTPIAVFTTNKDGK
+997 AVFSC
-1011 PVLKAEYIDV
+1011 DV
-1021 DDLYVKHLDGAKGS
+1021 ELSGLDL
-1035 LESGSIGG
+1035 
-1043 FELANGRIG
+1043 
-1052 TIFSADSS
+1052 
-1060 YGLSISNTD
+1060 
-1069 LHVGNSS
+1069 
-1076 AMVFL
+1076 
-1081 GPGSSN
+1081 
-1087 TGVGTSS
+1087 
-1094 AVRIESNRTGRT
+1094 
-1106 VIQLAYNDASLYS
+1106 
-1119 AGLRIKSTGGRE
+1119 
-1131 RKYGVISELPS
+1131 
-1142 LGSAFVGTRLSFHA
+1142 
-1156 IYSVGQGITMDLS
+1156 
-1169 KYSIFLVSSYIGDC
+1169 
-1183 SISLPSESQVCEFF
+1183 
-1197 GLPQGFENSL
+1197 
-1207 PSDFAVEFTI
+1207 
-1217 KCTGSSQI
+1217 
-1225 RVMGVYNANERLV
+1225 
-1238 VEGYPMRAGDSL
+1238 
-1250 HLLLMKQ
+1250 
-1257 GGFRYHCLYYNTDQ
+1257 

>member
-1 MELYSKSGTLL
+1 

-42 RKLDVG
+42 RKLDVE

-223 YGSARLQLPSRA
+223 YGSSRLQLPSRA

-259 YPKYTGAVASVRT
+259 YPKYTGSVASVRT

-346 STQLPGGAIIPKQ
+346 STQLPGGAIIPKP

-370 PQTYITAAEKAY
+370 PQAYITAAEKAY

-390 ATYSFDTNK
+390 AAYSFDTNK

-521 STMYLQKF
+521 STRHLLSLLDGAVFGKDGFASGLTGFGAKIDKDGNGEMRGLRLWEWLEVPELRYNRVEAVAGIKWRSP
-529 LGGIITTFLQSPEF
+529 GMGIIESCQPDQSPEGELLGTGIVQLKLEDGELGMVVLDDIALGIYHF
-543 VSGAMGHGFI
+543 GDERDAMLDKDDSKGNFAVKGFATTYFRITGVSGKD
-553 IRQNED
+553 N
-559 GTTYAEVD
+559 
-567 KLMVRMKA
+567 
-575 VFQSLE
+575 
-581 IMKTE
+581 
-586 LAGASFMFNA
+586 N
-596 SGARMTIVRTERFD
+596 
-610 HQPAE
+610 
-615 FADGSEAVFAD
+615 
-626 GSRAVFA
+626 
-633 GAGEPFIRCWFVADD
+633 
-648 GETAI
+648 
-653 ENRFRVGNLVRSQ
+653 
-666 TFNIKAGAYEGVS
+666 TF
-679 NRFWWREVIGVGDD
+679 
-693 YIDIA
+693 
-698 IARCA
+698 
-703 EGSDLPAEG
+703 
-712 DVCVQLGDLN
+712 
-722 DIDYQSAIVLSAYG
+722 
-736 EDAPYLTMYQG
+736 T
-747 INSYSLAERDMF
+747 
-759 SIGYDKM
+759 
-766 KKECYVRNYGR
+766 
-777 MYMGDRT
+777 
-784 RNRYF
+784 
-789 DFDGNRFVVAADEI
+789 
-803 RLGGRN
+803 
-809 VEDIIIDE
+809 
-817 TRITQK
+817 
-823 TLDATA
+823 
-829 LDENKYYPIT
+829 
-839 FNLWTG
+839 
-845 SPKVRISLVRT
+845 
-856 LNRSFGVPSYASH
+856 
-869 GEGFDVRCVW
+869 
-879 TTNADGW
+879 
-886 GTAETQ
+886 
-892 RNIEYYSLR
+892 YSLR
-901 WVKPDE
+901 PGYTVHPQPQMHFVCYGNFTDESRQSSVYETRTYTRMLWKQNTWEIGKKNIALQQGDLTNLIIHGMNMQGYSMYINSVYFTGTVTQVKPDGTP
-907 LVVGDIGQMSHSS
+907 VRVANDRGAWQAGKYDYYDRVSH
-920 NEYIYVRGGSKY
+920 NGC
-932 KVIVEGEIN
+932 
-941 TDIILHTD
+941 LWLC
-949 TYTVNEQTLHVRNQI
+949 VNEKGTDSEPTEGNADWLKQVDKGADGTEGSSPVMLAITSSKGVLFQGGVQETLLTATAYRDNLDITAKIPPSRFSWTRTSTNTEDDKLWNSTHRNVGRSI
-964 ENVPVPNLKETGI
+964 TI
-977 DIYNRTVKV
+977 D
-986 TADNFYVSSTS
+986 ADDVNKS
-997 GTPIAVFTTNKDGK
+997 AVF
-1011 PVLKAEYIDV
+1011 
-1021 DDLYVKHLDGAKGS
+1021 S
-1035 LESGSIGG
+1035 
-1043 FELANGRIG
+1043 
-1052 TIFSADSS
+1052 
-1060 YGLSISNTD
+1060 
-1069 LHVGNSS
+1069 
-1076 AMVFL
+1076 
-1081 GPGSSN
+1081 
-1087 TGVGTSS
+1087 
-1094 AVRIESNRTGRT
+1094 
-1106 VIQLAYNDASLYS
+1106 
-1119 AGLRIKSTGGRE
+1119 
-1131 RKYGVISELPS
+1131 
-1142 LGSAFVGTRLSFHA
+1142 
-1156 IYSVGQGITMDLS
+1156 
-1169 KYSIFLVSSYIGDC
+1169 C
-1183 SISLPSESQVCEFF
+1183 
-1197 GLPQGFENSL
+1197 
-1207 PSDFAVEFTI
+1207 
-1217 KCTGSSQI
+1217 
-1225 RVMGVYNANERLV
+1225 V
-1238 VEGYPMRAGDSL
+1238 VELSGLDL
-1250 HLLLMKQ
+1250 
-1257 GGFRYHCLYYNTDQ
+1257 

>member
-37 MQPVF
+37 TQPVF

-92 LFTKGESTSEFSY
+92 LFTEGEPTSEFSY

-160 ATFGTEMWA
+160 ATFSTEMWA

-223 YGSARLQLPSRA
+223 YGSSRLQLPSRA

-295 NPEDCQIA
+295 NPEDCRIA

-370 PQTYITAAEKAY
+370 PQAYITAAEKAY

-390 ATYSFDTNK
+390 AAYSFDTNK

-445 LNDLSQAAI
+445 LNDLNQATI

-567 KLMVRMKA
+567 KLLVRMKA

-586 LAGASFMFNA
+586 LAGASFLFNS
-596 SGARMTIVRTERFD
+596 SGARATITRVERIDSVPLFY
-610 HQPAE
+610 
-615 FADGSEAVFAD
+615 ADGKAKYHAGGKRACVQPSDYGAVY
-626 GSRAVFA
+626 
-633 GAGEPFIRCWFVADD
+633 RCYFLTDD
-648 GETAI
+648 GDVAI

-666 TFNIKAGAYEGVS
+666 TFNVKEGTHEGVS
-679 NRFWWREVIGVGDD
+679 NHYWWRLVTAVGDNW
-693 YIDIA
+693 IDLSVSH
-698 IARCA
+698 CD
-703 EGSDLPAEG
+703 EGSDIPQEG
-712 DVCVQLGDLN
+712 DVIVQLGDLS
-722 DIDYQSAIVLSAYG
+722 DTDYQSAIALSAYG
-736 EDAPYLTMYQG
+736 DGAPSLTMYQG
-747 INSYSLAERDMF
+747 INSYSLADRDVF
-759 SIGYDKM
+759 SIGYDRVKQ
-766 KKECYVRNYGR
+766 ECFLLNYGR
-777 MYMGDRT
+777 AYI
-784 RNRYF
+784 
-789 DFDGNRFVVAADEI
+789 GNRDNTQYLDYRNGKMEVRAKLDVMPDSTGLSVFEDAMAFSEQVNSVMAQY
-803 RLGGRN
+803 LGY
-809 VEDIIIDE
+809 VD
-817 TRITQK
+817 
-823 TLDATA
+823 
-829 LDENKYYPIT
+829 
-839 FNLWTG
+839 W
-845 SPKVRISLVRT
+845 
-856 LNRSFGVPSYASH
+856 
-869 GEGFDVRCVW
+869 
-879 TTNADGW
+879 
-886 GTAETQ
+886 
-892 RNIEYYSLR
+892 
-901 WVKPDE
+901 DE
-907 LVVGDIGQMSHSS
+907 LEKATLKGQT
-920 NEYIYVRGGSKY
+920 IIKDGL
-932 KVIVEGEIN
+932 IN
-941 TDIILHTD
+941 TDLIFARTINAQQAVIRNLVLENAKVSGNI
-949 TYTVNEQTLHVRNQI
+949 YTPMTVINESNWKNYTGTSTIGSSKIAYVDWTKAGLNVQI
-964 ENVPVPNLKETGI
+964 NYWPDLSAPGVS
-977 DIYNRTVKV
+977 V
-986 TADNFYVSSTS
+986 TANILGYPV
-997 GTPIAVFTTNKDGK
+997 GK
-1011 PVLKAEYIDV
+1011 E
-1021 DDLYVKHLDGAKGS
+1021 
-1035 LESGSIGG
+1035 
-1043 FELANGRIG
+1043 
-1052 TIFSADSS
+1052 
-1060 YGLSISNTD
+1060 
-1069 LHVGNSS
+1069 
-1076 AMVFL
+1076 FL
-1081 GPGSSN
+1081 GCEANVLFLTEG
-1087 TGVGTSS
+1087 
-1094 AVRIESNRTGRT
+1094 TGRT
-1106 VIQLAYNDASLYS
+1106 
-1119 AGLRIKSTGGRE
+1119 R
-1131 RKYGVISELPS
+1131 
-1142 LGSAFVGTRLSFHA
+1142 VGLSFLQ
-1156 IYSVGQGITMDLS
+1156 YNSGS
-1169 KYSIFLVSSYIGDC
+1169 KDW
-1183 SISLPSESQVCEFF
+1183 SQVVN
-1197 GLPQGFENSL
+1197 GFLGIGFYKLRLIDTLGIWGNAQERYSWIIQ
-1207 PSDFAVEFTI
+1207 SFHKITD
-1217 KCTGSSQI
+1217 I
-1225 RVMGVYNANERLV
+1225 R
-1238 VEGYPMRAGDSL
+1238 
-1250 HLLLMKQ
+1250 
-1257 GGFRYHCLYYNTDQ
+1257 

>member
-223 YGSARLQLPSRA
+223 YGSSRLQLPSRA

-259 YPKYTGAVASVRT
+259 YPKYTGSVASVRT

-346 STQLPGGAIIPKQ
+346 STQLPGGAIIPKP

-370 PQTYITAAEKAY
+370 PQAYITAAEKAY

-390 ATYSFDTNK
+390 AAYSFDTNK

-445 LNDLSQAAI
+445 LNDLSQATI

-567 KLMVRMKA
+567 KLLVRMKA

-586 LAGASFMFNA
+586 LAGASFLFNA
-596 SGARMTIVRTERFD
+596 SGARATITRVERIDGVPLFY
-610 HQPAE
+610 
-615 FADGSEAVFAD
+615 ADGKAKYHAD
-626 GSRAVFA
+626 GKRACVQPSDY
-633 GAGEPFIRCWFVADD
+633 GAVYRCYFLTDD
-648 GETAI
+648 GDVAI
-653 ENRFRVGNLVRSQ
+653 ENRFHVGNLVRSQ
-666 TFNIKAGAYEGVS
+666 SFNIKSGVYEDVS
-679 NRFWWREVIGVGDD
+679 NHYWWRLVTAVGDNW
-693 YIDIA
+693 IDLSVSH
-698 IARCA
+698 CD
-703 EGSDLPAEG
+703 EGSDIPQEG
-712 DVCVQLGDLN
+712 DVMVQLGDLS
-722 DIDYQSAIVLSAYG
+722 DTDYQSAIALSAYG
-736 EDAPYLTMYQG
+736 NGAPSLVFYQG
-747 INSYSLAERDMF
+747 INSYSLAGRDVF
-759 SIGYDKM
+759 SLDYDRL
-766 KKECYVRNYGR
+766 KKEVSLRSYGR
-777 MYMGDRT
+777 AYIGDRDKK
-784 RNRYF
+784 
-789 DFDGNRFVVAADEI
+789 DFISYSQSEGLIGKFRKISLLTDNAEIDIGERIRVAVGKDDLSAAGLTITNNSVKINANQLYITDSSGNNPIGIFKWENGKPLVKAENIDVNNLTARKFATENGLIKLNSDGSGTLAGGRISWKNDGNFSF
-803 RLGGRN
+803 
-809 VEDIIIDE
+809 
-817 TRITQK
+817 K
-823 TLDATA
+823 T
-829 LDENKYYPIT
+829 N
-839 FNLWTG
+839 G
-845 SPKVRISLVRT
+845 
-856 LNRSFGVPSYASH
+856 
-869 GEGFDVRCVW
+869 
-879 TTNADGW
+879 
-886 GTAETQ
+886 
-892 RNIEYYSLR
+892 
-901 WVKPDE
+901 
-907 LVVGDIGQMSHSS
+907 S
-920 NEYIYVRGGSKY
+920 NERI
-932 KVIVEGEIN
+932 EI
-941 TDIILHTD
+941 
-949 TYTVNEQTLHVRNQI
+949 
-964 ENVPVPNLKETGI
+964 
-977 DIYNRTVKV
+977 
-986 TADNFYVSSTS
+986 S
-997 GTPIAVFTTNKDGK
+997 
-1011 PVLKAEYIDV
+1011 
-1021 DDLYVKHLDGAKGS
+1021 
-1035 LESGSIGG
+1035 
-1043 FELANGRIG
+1043 
-1052 TIFSADSS
+1052 
-1060 YGLSISNTD
+1060 SISNTIEFRGSD
-1069 LHVGNSS
+1069 GMTYLSMSFRDSNGSRTARINLNDGRGRVTGI
-1076 AMVFL
+1076 L
-1081 GPGSSN
+1081 PGSIDTVFFNDGGLIADERGEYHN
-1087 TGVGTSS
+1087 TFNSRLQIYHKTKDRLVSISPNGIQFNDGGTIYKGFTGQ
-1094 AVRIESNRTGRT
+1094 ARINIYDN
-1106 VIQLAYNDASLYS
+1106 IQRPVYKMLK
-1119 AGLRIKSTGGRE
+1119 IKNG
-1131 RKYGVISELPS
+1131 I
-1142 LGSAFVGTRLSFHA
+1142 
-1156 IYSVGQGITMDLS
+1156 IYDLS
-1169 KYSIFLVSSYIGDC
+1169 
-1183 SISLPSESQVCEFF
+1183 
-1197 GLPQGFENSL
+1197 
-1207 PSDFAVEFTI
+1207 
-1217 KCTGSSQI
+1217 
-1225 RVMGVYNANERLV
+1225 
-1238 VEGYPMRAGDSL
+1238 
-1250 HLLLMKQ
+1250 
-1257 GGFRYHCLYYNTDQ
+1257 

>member
-1 MELYSKSGTLL
+1 

-223 YGSARLQLPSRA
+223 YGSSRLQLPSRA

-259 YPKYTGAVASVRT
+259 YPKYTGSVASVRT

-370 PQTYITAAEKAY
+370 PQAYITAAEKAY

-390 ATYSFDTNK
+390 AAYSFDTNK

-521 STMYLQKF
+521 STRHLLSLLDGAVFGKDGFASGLTGFGAKIDKDGYGEMRGLRLWEWLEVPELRYNRVEAVAGIKWRSP
-529 LGGIITTFLQSPEF
+529 GMGIIESCQPDQSPEGELLGTGIVQLKLEDGELGMVVLDDIALGIYHF
-543 VSGAMGHGFI
+543 GDERDAMLDKDDSKGNFAVKGFATTYFRITGVSGKD
-553 IRQNED
+553 N
-559 GTTYAEVD
+559 
-567 KLMVRMKA
+567 
-575 VFQSLE
+575 
-581 IMKTE
+581 KT
-586 LAGASFMFNA
+586 F
-596 SGARMTIVRTERFD
+596 T
-610 HQPAE
+610 
-615 FADGSEAVFAD
+615 
-626 GSRAVFA
+626 
-633 GAGEPFIRCWFVADD
+633 
-648 GETAI
+648 
-653 ENRFRVGNLVRSQ
+653 
-666 TFNIKAGAYEGVS
+666 
-679 NRFWWREVIGVGDD
+679 
-693 YIDIA
+693 
-698 IARCA
+698 
-703 EGSDLPAEG
+703 
-712 DVCVQLGDLN
+712 
-722 DIDYQSAIVLSAYG
+722 
-736 EDAPYLTMYQG
+736 
-747 INSYSLAERDMF
+747 
-759 SIGYDKM
+759 
-766 KKECYVRNYGR
+766 
-777 MYMGDRT
+777 
-784 RNRYF
+784 
-789 DFDGNRFVVAADEI
+789 
-803 RLGGRN
+803 
-809 VEDIIIDE
+809 
-817 TRITQK
+817 
-823 TLDATA
+823 
-829 LDENKYYPIT
+829 
-839 FNLWTG
+839 
-845 SPKVRISLVRT
+845 
-856 LNRSFGVPSYASH
+856 
-869 GEGFDVRCVW
+869 
-879 TTNADGW
+879 
-886 GTAETQ
+886 
-892 RNIEYYSLR
+892 YSLR
-901 WVKPDE
+901 PGYTVHPQPQMHFVCYGNFTDESRQSSVYETRTYTRMLWKQNTWEIGKKNIALQMGDLTNLNIHGMNMQGYSMYINSVYFTGTVTQVKPDGTP
-907 LVVGDIGQMSHSS
+907 VRVANDRGAWQAGKYDYYDRVSH
-920 NEYIYVRGGSKY
+920 NGC
-932 KVIVEGEIN
+932 
-941 TDIILHTD
+941 LWLC
-949 TYTVNEQTLHVRNQI
+949 VNEKGTDSEPTEGNADWLKQVDKGADGTEGSSPVMLAITSSKGVLFQGGVQETLLTATAYRDNLDITAKIPPSRFSWTRTSTNTEDDALWNSTHRNVGRSI
-964 ENVPVPNLKETGI
+964 TI
-977 DIYNRTVKV
+977 D
-986 TADNFYVSSTS
+986 ADDVNKS
-997 GTPIAVFTTNKDGK
+997 AVFSC
-1011 PVLKAEYIDV
+1011 DV
-1021 DDLYVKHLDGAKGS
+1021 ELSGLDL
-1035 LESGSIGG
+1035 
-1043 FELANGRIG
+1043 
-1052 TIFSADSS
+1052 
-1060 YGLSISNTD
+1060 
-1069 LHVGNSS
+1069 
-1076 AMVFL
+1076 
-1081 GPGSSN
+1081 
-1087 TGVGTSS
+1087 
-1094 AVRIESNRTGRT
+1094 
-1106 VIQLAYNDASLYS
+1106 
-1119 AGLRIKSTGGRE
+1119 
-1131 RKYGVISELPS
+1131 
-1142 LGSAFVGTRLSFHA
+1142 
-1156 IYSVGQGITMDLS
+1156 
-1169 KYSIFLVSSYIGDC
+1169 
-1183 SISLPSESQVCEFF
+1183 
-1197 GLPQGFENSL
+1197 
-1207 PSDFAVEFTI
+1207 
-1217 KCTGSSQI
+1217 
-1225 RVMGVYNANERLV
+1225 
-1238 VEGYPMRAGDSL
+1238 
-1250 HLLLMKQ
+1250 
-1257 GGFRYHCLYYNTDQ
+1257 

>member
-37 MQPVF
+37 TRPVF

-223 YGSARLQLPSRA
+223 YGSSRLQLPSRA

-259 YPKYTGAVASVRT
+259 YPKYTGSVASVRT

-346 STQLPGGAIIPKQ
+346 STQLPGGAIIPKP

-370 PQTYITAAEKAY
+370 PQAYITAAEKAY

-390 ATYSFDTNK
+390 AAYSFDTNK

-521 STMYLQKF
+521 STRHLLSLLDGAVFGKDGFASGLTGFGAKIDKDGNGEMRGLRLWEWLEVPELRYNRVEAVAGIKWRSP
-529 LGGIITTFLQSPEF
+529 GMGIIESCQPDRSPEGELLSTGTVQLKLEDGELGMVVLDDIALGIYHF
-543 VSGAMGHGFI
+543 GDERDAMLDKDDSKGNFAVKGFATTYFRITGVSGKD
-553 IRQNED
+553 N
-559 GTTYAEVD
+559 
-567 KLMVRMKA
+567 
-575 VFQSLE
+575 
-581 IMKTE
+581 KT
-586 LAGASFMFNA
+586 F
-596 SGARMTIVRTERFD
+596 T
-610 HQPAE
+610 
-615 FADGSEAVFAD
+615 
-626 GSRAVFA
+626 
-633 GAGEPFIRCWFVADD
+633 
-648 GETAI
+648 
-653 ENRFRVGNLVRSQ
+653 
-666 TFNIKAGAYEGVS
+666 
-679 NRFWWREVIGVGDD
+679 
-693 YIDIA
+693 
-698 IARCA
+698 
-703 EGSDLPAEG
+703 
-712 DVCVQLGDLN
+712 
-722 DIDYQSAIVLSAYG
+722 
-736 EDAPYLTMYQG
+736 
-747 INSYSLAERDMF
+747 
-759 SIGYDKM
+759 
-766 KKECYVRNYGR
+766 
-777 MYMGDRT
+777 
-784 RNRYF
+784 
-789 DFDGNRFVVAADEI
+789 
-803 RLGGRN
+803 
-809 VEDIIIDE
+809 
-817 TRITQK
+817 
-823 TLDATA
+823 
-829 LDENKYYPIT
+829 
-839 FNLWTG
+839 
-845 SPKVRISLVRT
+845 
-856 LNRSFGVPSYASH
+856 
-869 GEGFDVRCVW
+869 
-879 TTNADGW
+879 
-886 GTAETQ
+886 
-892 RNIEYYSLR
+892 YSLR
-901 WVKPDE
+901 PGYTVHPQPQMHFVCYGNFTDESRQSSVYETRTYTRMLWKQNTWEIGKKNIALQQGDLTNLNIHGMNMQGYSMYINSVYFTGTVTQVKPDGTP
-907 LVVGDIGQMSHSS
+907 VRVANDRGAWQAGKYDYYDRVSH
-920 NEYIYVRGGSKY
+920 NGC
-932 KVIVEGEIN
+932 
-941 TDIILHTD
+941 LWLC
-949 TYTVNEQTLHVRNQI
+949 VNEKGTDSEPTEGNADWLKQVDKGADGTEGSSPVMLAITSSKGVLFQGGVQETLLTATAYRDNLDITAKIPPSRFSWTRTSTNTEDDALWNSTHRNVGRSI
-964 ENVPVPNLKETGI
+964 TI
-977 DIYNRTVKV
+977 D
-986 TADNFYVSSTS
+986 ADDVNKS
-997 GTPIAVFTTNKDGK
+997 AVFSC
-1011 PVLKAEYIDV
+1011 DV
-1021 DDLYVKHLDGAKGS
+1021 ELSGLDL
-1035 LESGSIGG
+1035 
-1043 FELANGRIG
+1043 
-1052 TIFSADSS
+1052 
-1060 YGLSISNTD
+1060 
-1069 LHVGNSS
+1069 
-1076 AMVFL
+1076 
-1081 GPGSSN
+1081 
-1087 TGVGTSS
+1087 
-1094 AVRIESNRTGRT
+1094 
-1106 VIQLAYNDASLYS
+1106 
-1119 AGLRIKSTGGRE
+1119 
-1131 RKYGVISELPS
+1131 
-1142 LGSAFVGTRLSFHA
+1142 
-1156 IYSVGQGITMDLS
+1156 
-1169 KYSIFLVSSYIGDC
+1169 
-1183 SISLPSESQVCEFF
+1183 
-1197 GLPQGFENSL
+1197 
-1207 PSDFAVEFTI
+1207 
-1217 KCTGSSQI
+1217 
-1225 RVMGVYNANERLV
+1225 
-1238 VEGYPMRAGDSL
+1238 
-1250 HLLLMKQ
+1250 
-1257 GGFRYHCLYYNTDQ
+1257 

>member
-1 MELYSKSGTLL
+1 

-223 YGSARLQLPSRA
+223 YGSSRLQLPSRA

-295 NPEDCQIA
+295 NPEDCRIA

-318 RGNDEGSFQAAWHK
+318 RGNDEGSFQAEWHK

-346 STQLPGGAIIPKQ
+346 STQLPGGAIIPKP

-370 PQTYITAAEKAY
+370 PQAYITAAEKAY

-390 ATYSFDTNK
+390 AAYSFDTNK

-521 STMYLQKF
+521 STRHLLSLLDGAVFGKDGFASGLTGFGAKIDKDGYGEMRGLRLWEWLEVPELRYNRVEAVAGIKWRSP
-529 LGGIITTFLQSPEF
+529 GMGIIESCQPDQSPEGELLGTGIVQLKLEDGELGMVVLDDIALGIYHF
-543 VSGAMGHGFI
+543 GDERDAMLDKDDSKGNFAVKGFATTYFRITGVSGKD
-553 IRQNED
+553 N
-559 GTTYAEVD
+559 
-567 KLMVRMKA
+567 
-575 VFQSLE
+575 
-581 IMKTE
+581 KT
-586 LAGASFMFNA
+586 F
-596 SGARMTIVRTERFD
+596 T
-610 HQPAE
+610 
-615 FADGSEAVFAD
+615 
-626 GSRAVFA
+626 
-633 GAGEPFIRCWFVADD
+633 
-648 GETAI
+648 
-653 ENRFRVGNLVRSQ
+653 
-666 TFNIKAGAYEGVS
+666 
-679 NRFWWREVIGVGDD
+679 
-693 YIDIA
+693 
-698 IARCA
+698 
-703 EGSDLPAEG
+703 
-712 DVCVQLGDLN
+712 
-722 DIDYQSAIVLSAYG
+722 
-736 EDAPYLTMYQG
+736 
-747 INSYSLAERDMF
+747 
-759 SIGYDKM
+759 
-766 KKECYVRNYGR
+766 
-777 MYMGDRT
+777 
-784 RNRYF
+784 
-789 DFDGNRFVVAADEI
+789 
-803 RLGGRN
+803 
-809 VEDIIIDE
+809 
-817 TRITQK
+817 
-823 TLDATA
+823 
-829 LDENKYYPIT
+829 
-839 FNLWTG
+839 
-845 SPKVRISLVRT
+845 
-856 LNRSFGVPSYASH
+856 
-869 GEGFDVRCVW
+869 
-879 TTNADGW
+879 
-886 GTAETQ
+886 
-892 RNIEYYSLR
+892 YSLR
-901 WVKPDE
+901 PGYTVHPQPQMHFVCYGNFTDESRQSSVYETRAYTRMLWKQNTWEIGKKNIALQQGDLTNLNIHGMNMQGYSMYINSVYFTGTVTQVKPDGTP
-907 LVVGDIGQMSHSS
+907 VRVANDRGAWQAGKYDYYDRVSH
-920 NEYIYVRGGSKY
+920 NGC
-932 KVIVEGEIN
+932 
-941 TDIILHTD
+941 LWLC
-949 TYTVNEQTLHVRNQI
+949 VNEKGTDSEPTEGNADWLKQVDKGADGTEGSSPVMLAITSSKGVLFQGGVQETLLTATAYRDNLDITAKIPPSRFSWTRTSTNTEDDALWNSTHRNVGRSI
-964 ENVPVPNLKETGI
+964 TI
-977 DIYNRTVKV
+977 D
-986 TADNFYVSSTS
+986 ADDVNKS
-997 GTPIAVFTTNKDGK
+997 AVFSC
-1011 PVLKAEYIDV
+1011 DV
-1021 DDLYVKHLDGAKGS
+1021 ELSGLDL
-1035 LESGSIGG
+1035 
-1043 FELANGRIG
+1043 
-1052 TIFSADSS
+1052 
-1060 YGLSISNTD
+1060 
-1069 LHVGNSS
+1069 
-1076 AMVFL
+1076 
-1081 GPGSSN
+1081 
-1087 TGVGTSS
+1087 
-1094 AVRIESNRTGRT
+1094 
-1106 VIQLAYNDASLYS
+1106 
-1119 AGLRIKSTGGRE
+1119 
-1131 RKYGVISELPS
+1131 
-1142 LGSAFVGTRLSFHA
+1142 
-1156 IYSVGQGITMDLS
+1156 
-1169 KYSIFLVSSYIGDC
+1169 
-1183 SISLPSESQVCEFF
+1183 
-1197 GLPQGFENSL
+1197 
-1207 PSDFAVEFTI
+1207 
-1217 KCTGSSQI
+1217 
-1225 RVMGVYNANERLV
+1225 
-1238 VEGYPMRAGDSL
+1238 
-1250 HLLLMKQ
+1250 
-1257 GGFRYHCLYYNTDQ
+1257 

>member
-92 LFTKGESTSEFSY
+92 LFTEGESTSEFSY

-223 YGSARLQLPSRA
+223 YGSSRLQLPSRA

-259 YPKYTGAVASVRT
+259 YPKYTGSVASVRT

-346 STQLPGGAIIPKQ
+346 STQLPGGAIIPKP

-370 PQTYITAAEKAY
+370 PQAYITAAEKAY

-390 ATYSFDTNK
+390 AAYSFDTNK

-521 STMYLQKF
+521 STRHLLSLLDGAVFGKDGFASGLTGFGAKIDKDGNGEMRGLRLWEWLEVPELRYNRVEAVAGIKWRSP
-529 LGGIITTFLQSPEF
+529 GMGIIESCQPDQSPEGELLGTGIVQLKLEDGELGMVVLDDIALGIYHF
-543 VSGAMGHGFI
+543 GDERDAMLDKDDSKGNFAVKGFATTYFRITGVSGKD
-553 IRQNED
+553 N
-559 GTTYAEVD
+559 
-567 KLMVRMKA
+567 
-575 VFQSLE
+575 
-581 IMKTE
+581 
-586 LAGASFMFNA
+586 N
-596 SGARMTIVRTERFD
+596 
-610 HQPAE
+610 
-615 FADGSEAVFAD
+615 
-626 GSRAVFA
+626 
-633 GAGEPFIRCWFVADD
+633 
-648 GETAI
+648 
-653 ENRFRVGNLVRSQ
+653 
-666 TFNIKAGAYEGVS
+666 TF
-679 NRFWWREVIGVGDD
+679 
-693 YIDIA
+693 
-698 IARCA
+698 
-703 EGSDLPAEG
+703 
-712 DVCVQLGDLN
+712 
-722 DIDYQSAIVLSAYG
+722 
-736 EDAPYLTMYQG
+736 T
-747 INSYSLAERDMF
+747 
-759 SIGYDKM
+759 
-766 KKECYVRNYGR
+766 
-777 MYMGDRT
+777 
-784 RNRYF
+784 
-789 DFDGNRFVVAADEI
+789 
-803 RLGGRN
+803 
-809 VEDIIIDE
+809 
-817 TRITQK
+817 
-823 TLDATA
+823 
-829 LDENKYYPIT
+829 
-839 FNLWTG
+839 
-845 SPKVRISLVRT
+845 
-856 LNRSFGVPSYASH
+856 
-869 GEGFDVRCVW
+869 
-879 TTNADGW
+879 
-886 GTAETQ
+886 
-892 RNIEYYSLR
+892 YSLR
-901 WVKPDE
+901 PGYTVHPQPQMHFVCYGNFTDESRQSSVYETRTYTRMLWKQNTWEIGKKNIALQQGDLTNLIIHGMNMQGYSMYINSVYFTGTVTQVKPDGTP
-907 LVVGDIGQMSHSS
+907 VRVANDRGAWQAGKYDYYDRVSH
-920 NEYIYVRGGSKY
+920 NGC
-932 KVIVEGEIN
+932 
-941 TDIILHTD
+941 LWLC
-949 TYTVNEQTLHVRNQI
+949 VNEKGTDSEPTEGNADWLKQVDKGADGTEGSSPVMLAITSSKGVLFQGGVQETLLTATAYRDNLDITAKIPPSRFSWTRTSTNTEDDKLWNSTHRNVGRSI
-964 ENVPVPNLKETGI
+964 TI
-977 DIYNRTVKV
+977 D
-986 TADNFYVSSTS
+986 ADDVNKS
-997 GTPIAVFTTNKDGK
+997 AVFSC
-1011 PVLKAEYIDV
+1011 DV
-1021 DDLYVKHLDGAKGS
+1021 ELSGLDL
-1035 LESGSIGG
+1035 
-1043 FELANGRIG
+1043 
-1052 TIFSADSS
+1052 
-1060 YGLSISNTD
+1060 
-1069 LHVGNSS
+1069 
-1076 AMVFL
+1076 
-1081 GPGSSN
+1081 
-1087 TGVGTSS
+1087 
-1094 AVRIESNRTGRT
+1094 
-1106 VIQLAYNDASLYS
+1106 
-1119 AGLRIKSTGGRE
+1119 
-1131 RKYGVISELPS
+1131 
-1142 LGSAFVGTRLSFHA
+1142 
-1156 IYSVGQGITMDLS
+1156 
-1169 KYSIFLVSSYIGDC
+1169 
-1183 SISLPSESQVCEFF
+1183 
-1197 GLPQGFENSL
+1197 
-1207 PSDFAVEFTI
+1207 
-1217 KCTGSSQI
+1217 
-1225 RVMGVYNANERLV
+1225 
-1238 VEGYPMRAGDSL
+1238 
-1250 HLLLMKQ
+1250 
-1257 GGFRYHCLYYNTDQ
+1257 

>member
-1 MELYSKSGTLL
+1 

-223 YGSARLQLPSRA
+223 YGSSRLQLPSRA

-259 YPKYTGAVASVRT
+259 YPKYTGSVASVRT

-346 STQLPGGAIIPKQ
+346 STQLPGGAIIPKP

-370 PQTYITAAEKAY
+370 PQAYITAAEKAY

-390 ATYSFDTNK
+390 AAYSFDTNK

-521 STMYLQKF
+521 STRHLLSLLDGAVFGKDGFASGLTGFGAKIDKDGYGEMRGLRLWEWLEVPELRYNRVEAVAGIKWRSP
-529 LGGIITTFLQSPEF
+529 GMGIIESCQPDQSPEGELLGTGIVQLKLEDGELGMVVLDDIALGIYHF
-543 VSGAMGHGFI
+543 GDERDAMLDKDDSKGNFAVKGFATTYFRITGVSGKD
-553 IRQNED
+553 N
-559 GTTYAEVD
+559 
-567 KLMVRMKA
+567 
-575 VFQSLE
+575 
-581 IMKTE
+581 KT
-586 LAGASFMFNA
+586 F
-596 SGARMTIVRTERFD
+596 T
-610 HQPAE
+610 
-615 FADGSEAVFAD
+615 
-626 GSRAVFA
+626 
-633 GAGEPFIRCWFVADD
+633 
-648 GETAI
+648 
-653 ENRFRVGNLVRSQ
+653 
-666 TFNIKAGAYEGVS
+666 
-679 NRFWWREVIGVGDD
+679 
-693 YIDIA
+693 
-698 IARCA
+698 
-703 EGSDLPAEG
+703 
-712 DVCVQLGDLN
+712 
-722 DIDYQSAIVLSAYG
+722 
-736 EDAPYLTMYQG
+736 
-747 INSYSLAERDMF
+747 
-759 SIGYDKM
+759 
-766 KKECYVRNYGR
+766 
-777 MYMGDRT
+777 
-784 RNRYF
+784 
-789 DFDGNRFVVAADEI
+789 
-803 RLGGRN
+803 
-809 VEDIIIDE
+809 
-817 TRITQK
+817 
-823 TLDATA
+823 
-829 LDENKYYPIT
+829 
-839 FNLWTG
+839 
-845 SPKVRISLVRT
+845 
-856 LNRSFGVPSYASH
+856 
-869 GEGFDVRCVW
+869 
-879 TTNADGW
+879 
-886 GTAETQ
+886 
-892 RNIEYYSLR
+892 YSLR
-901 WVKPDE
+901 PGYTVHPQPQMHFVCYGNFTDESRQSSVYETRTYTRMLWKQNTWEIGKKNIALQMGDLTNLNIHGMNMQGYSMYINSVYFTGTVTQVKPDGTP
-907 LVVGDIGQMSHSS
+907 VRVANDRGAWQAGKYDYYDRVSH
-920 NEYIYVRGGSKY
+920 NGC
-932 KVIVEGEIN
+932 
-941 TDIILHTD
+941 LWLC
-949 TYTVNEQTLHVRNQI
+949 VNEKGTDSEPTEGNADWLKQVDKGADGTEGSSPVMLAITSSKGVLFQGGVQETLLTATAYRDNLDITAKIPPSRFSWTRTSTNTEDDALWNSTHRNVGRSI
-964 ENVPVPNLKETGI
+964 TI
-977 DIYNRTVKV
+977 D
-986 TADNFYVSSTS
+986 ADDVNKS
-997 GTPIAVFTTNKDGK
+997 AVFSC
-1011 PVLKAEYIDV
+1011 DV
-1021 DDLYVKHLDGAKGS
+1021 ELSGLDL
-1035 LESGSIGG
+1035 
-1043 FELANGRIG
+1043 
-1052 TIFSADSS
+1052 
-1060 YGLSISNTD
+1060 
-1069 LHVGNSS
+1069 
-1076 AMVFL
+1076 
-1081 GPGSSN
+1081 
-1087 TGVGTSS
+1087 
-1094 AVRIESNRTGRT
+1094 
-1106 VIQLAYNDASLYS
+1106 
-1119 AGLRIKSTGGRE
+1119 
-1131 RKYGVISELPS
+1131 
-1142 LGSAFVGTRLSFHA
+1142 
-1156 IYSVGQGITMDLS
+1156 
-1169 KYSIFLVSSYIGDC
+1169 
-1183 SISLPSESQVCEFF
+1183 
-1197 GLPQGFENSL
+1197 
-1207 PSDFAVEFTI
+1207 
-1217 KCTGSSQI
+1217 
-1225 RVMGVYNANERLV
+1225 
-1238 VEGYPMRAGDSL
+1238 
-1250 HLLLMKQ
+1250 
-1257 GGFRYHCLYYNTDQ
+1257 

>member
-1 MELYSKSGTLL
+1 

-295 NPEDCQIA
+295 NPEDCRIA

-318 RGNDEGSFQAAWHK
+318 RGNDEGSFQAEWHK

-346 STQLPGGAIIPKQ
+346 STQLPGGAIIPKP

-370 PQTYITAAEKAY
+370 PQAYITAAEKAY

-390 ATYSFDTNK
+390 AAYSFDTNK

-521 STMYLQKF
+521 STRHLLSLLDGAVFGKDGFASGLTGFGAKIDKDGYGEMRGLRLWEWLEVPELRYNRVEAVAGIKWRSP
-529 LGGIITTFLQSPEF
+529 GMGIIESCQPDQSPEGELLGTGIVQLKLEDGELGMVVLDDIALGIYHF
-543 VSGAMGHGFI
+543 GDERDAMLDKDDSKGNFAVKGFATTYFRITGVSGKD
-553 IRQNED
+553 N
-559 GTTYAEVD
+559 
-567 KLMVRMKA
+567 
-575 VFQSLE
+575 
-581 IMKTE
+581 KT
-586 LAGASFMFNA
+586 F
-596 SGARMTIVRTERFD
+596 T
-610 HQPAE
+610 
-615 FADGSEAVFAD
+615 
-626 GSRAVFA
+626 
-633 GAGEPFIRCWFVADD
+633 
-648 GETAI
+648 
-653 ENRFRVGNLVRSQ
+653 
-666 TFNIKAGAYEGVS
+666 
-679 NRFWWREVIGVGDD
+679 
-693 YIDIA
+693 
-698 IARCA
+698 
-703 EGSDLPAEG
+703 
-712 DVCVQLGDLN
+712 
-722 DIDYQSAIVLSAYG
+722 
-736 EDAPYLTMYQG
+736 
-747 INSYSLAERDMF
+747 
-759 SIGYDKM
+759 
-766 KKECYVRNYGR
+766 
-777 MYMGDRT
+777 
-784 RNRYF
+784 
-789 DFDGNRFVVAADEI
+789 
-803 RLGGRN
+803 
-809 VEDIIIDE
+809 
-817 TRITQK
+817 
-823 TLDATA
+823 
-829 LDENKYYPIT
+829 
-839 FNLWTG
+839 
-845 SPKVRISLVRT
+845 
-856 LNRSFGVPSYASH
+856 
-869 GEGFDVRCVW
+869 
-879 TTNADGW
+879 
-886 GTAETQ
+886 
-892 RNIEYYSLR
+892 YSLR
-901 WVKPDE
+901 PGYTVHPQPQMHFVCYGNFTDESRQSSVYETRAYTRMLWKQNTWEIGKKNIALQMGDLTNLNIHGMNMQGYSMYINSVYFTGTVTQVKPDGTP
-907 LVVGDIGQMSHSS
+907 VRVANDRGAWQAGKYDYYDRVSH
-920 NEYIYVRGGSKY
+920 NGC
-932 KVIVEGEIN
+932 
-941 TDIILHTD
+941 LWLC
-949 TYTVNEQTLHVRNQI
+949 VNEKGTDSEPTEGNADWLKQVDKGADGTEGSSPVMLAITSSKGVLFQGGVQETLLTATAYRDNLDITAKIPPSRFSWTRTSTNTEDDALWNSTHRNVGRSI
-964 ENVPVPNLKETGI
+964 TI
-977 DIYNRTVKV
+977 D
-986 TADNFYVSSTS
+986 ADDVNKS
-997 GTPIAVFTTNKDGK
+997 AVFSC
-1011 PVLKAEYIDV
+1011 DV
-1021 DDLYVKHLDGAKGS
+1021 ELSGLDL
-1035 LESGSIGG
+1035 
-1043 FELANGRIG
+1043 
-1052 TIFSADSS
+1052 
-1060 YGLSISNTD
+1060 
-1069 LHVGNSS
+1069 
-1076 AMVFL
+1076 
-1081 GPGSSN
+1081 
-1087 TGVGTSS
+1087 
-1094 AVRIESNRTGRT
+1094 
-1106 VIQLAYNDASLYS
+1106 
-1119 AGLRIKSTGGRE
+1119 
-1131 RKYGVISELPS
+1131 
-1142 LGSAFVGTRLSFHA
+1142 
-1156 IYSVGQGITMDLS
+1156 
-1169 KYSIFLVSSYIGDC
+1169 
-1183 SISLPSESQVCEFF
+1183 
-1197 GLPQGFENSL
+1197 
-1207 PSDFAVEFTI
+1207 
-1217 KCTGSSQI
+1217 
-1225 RVMGVYNANERLV
+1225 
-1238 VEGYPMRAGDSL
+1238 
-1250 HLLLMKQ
+1250 
-1257 GGFRYHCLYYNTDQ
+1257 

>member
-1 MELYSKSGTLL
+1 

-223 YGSARLQLPSRA
+223 YGSSRLQLPSRA

-318 RGNDEGSFQAAWHK
+318 RGNDEGSFQAEWHK

-346 STQLPGGAIIPKQ
+346 STQLPGGAIIPKP

-370 PQTYITAAEKAY
+370 PQAYITAAEKAY

-390 ATYSFDTNK
+390 AAYSFDTNK

-521 STMYLQKF
+521 STRHLLSLLDGAVFGKDGFASGLTGFGAKIDKDGYGEMRGLRLWEWLEVPELRYNRVEAVAGIKWRSP
-529 LGGIITTFLQSPEF
+529 GMGIIESCQPDQSPEGELLGTGIVQLKLEDGELGMVVLDDIALGIYHF
-543 VSGAMGHGFI
+543 GDERDAMLDKDDSKGNFAVKGFATTYFRITGVSGKD
-553 IRQNED
+553 N
-559 GTTYAEVD
+559 
-567 KLMVRMKA
+567 
-575 VFQSLE
+575 
-581 IMKTE
+581 
-586 LAGASFMFNA
+586 N
-596 SGARMTIVRTERFD
+596 
-610 HQPAE
+610 
-615 FADGSEAVFAD
+615 
-626 GSRAVFA
+626 
-633 GAGEPFIRCWFVADD
+633 
-648 GETAI
+648 
-653 ENRFRVGNLVRSQ
+653 
-666 TFNIKAGAYEGVS
+666 TF
-679 NRFWWREVIGVGDD
+679 
-693 YIDIA
+693 
-698 IARCA
+698 
-703 EGSDLPAEG
+703 
-712 DVCVQLGDLN
+712 
-722 DIDYQSAIVLSAYG
+722 
-736 EDAPYLTMYQG
+736 T
-747 INSYSLAERDMF
+747 
-759 SIGYDKM
+759 
-766 KKECYVRNYGR
+766 
-777 MYMGDRT
+777 
-784 RNRYF
+784 
-789 DFDGNRFVVAADEI
+789 
-803 RLGGRN
+803 
-809 VEDIIIDE
+809 
-817 TRITQK
+817 
-823 TLDATA
+823 
-829 LDENKYYPIT
+829 
-839 FNLWTG
+839 
-845 SPKVRISLVRT
+845 
-856 LNRSFGVPSYASH
+856 
-869 GEGFDVRCVW
+869 
-879 TTNADGW
+879 
-886 GTAETQ
+886 
-892 RNIEYYSLR
+892 YSLR
-901 WVKPDE
+901 PGYTVHPQPQMHFVCYGNFTDESRQSSVYETRTYTRMLWKQNTWEIGKKNIALQQGDLTNLNIHGMNMQGYSMYINSVYFTGTVTQVKPDGTP
-907 LVVGDIGQMSHSS
+907 VRVANDRGAWQAGKYDYYDRVSH
-920 NEYIYVRGGSKY
+920 NGC
-932 KVIVEGEIN
+932 
-941 TDIILHTD
+941 LWLC
-949 TYTVNEQTLHVRNQI
+949 VNEKGTDSEPSEGNADWLKQVDKGADGTEGSSPVMLAITSSKGVLFQGGVQETLLTATAYRDNLDITAKIPPSRFSWTRTSTNTEDDALWNSTHRNVGRSI
-964 ENVPVPNLKETGI
+964 TI
-977 DIYNRTVKV
+977 D
-986 TADNFYVSSTS
+986 ADDVNKS
-997 GTPIAVFTTNKDGK
+997 AVFSC
-1011 PVLKAEYIDV
+1011 DV
-1021 DDLYVKHLDGAKGS
+1021 ELSGLDL
-1035 LESGSIGG
+1035 
-1043 FELANGRIG
+1043 
-1052 TIFSADSS
+1052 
-1060 YGLSISNTD
+1060 
-1069 LHVGNSS
+1069 
-1076 AMVFL
+1076 
-1081 GPGSSN
+1081 
-1087 TGVGTSS
+1087 
-1094 AVRIESNRTGRT
+1094 
-1106 VIQLAYNDASLYS
+1106 
-1119 AGLRIKSTGGRE
+1119 
-1131 RKYGVISELPS
+1131 
-1142 LGSAFVGTRLSFHA
+1142 
-1156 IYSVGQGITMDLS
+1156 
-1169 KYSIFLVSSYIGDC
+1169 
-1183 SISLPSESQVCEFF
+1183 
-1197 GLPQGFENSL
+1197 
-1207 PSDFAVEFTI
+1207 
-1217 KCTGSSQI
+1217 
-1225 RVMGVYNANERLV
+1225 
-1238 VEGYPMRAGDSL
+1238 
-1250 HLLLMKQ
+1250 
-1257 GGFRYHCLYYNTDQ
+1257 

>member
-37 MQPVF
+37 TRPVF

-105 DGSPR
+105 DGGPR
-110 EHLQL
+110 KHLQL

-223 YGSARLQLPSRA
+223 YGSSRLQLPSRA

-259 YPKYTGAVASVRT
+259 YPKYTGSVASVRT

-280 RKYTVYFFKDSGMDW
+280 REYTVYFFKDSGMDW

-346 STQLPGGAIIPKQ
+346 STQLPGGAIIPKP

-370 PQTYITAAEKAY
+370 PQAYITAAEKAY

-390 ATYSFDTNK
+390 AAYSFDTNK

-445 LNDLSQAAI
+445 LNDLSQATI

-521 STMYLQKF
+521 STRHLLSLLDGAVFGKDGFASGLTGFGAKIDKDGNGEMRGLRLWEWLEVPELRYNRVEAVAGIKWRSP
-529 LGGIITTFLQSPEF
+529 GMGIIESCQPDQSPEGELLGTGIVQLKLEDGELGMVVLDDIALGIYHF
-543 VSGAMGHGFI
+543 GDERDAVSDKDDSKGNFAVKGFATTYFRITGVSGKD
-553 IRQNED
+553 N
-559 GTTYAEVD
+559 
-567 KLMVRMKA
+567 
-575 VFQSLE
+575 
-581 IMKTE
+581 
-586 LAGASFMFNA
+586 N
-596 SGARMTIVRTERFD
+596 
-610 HQPAE
+610 
-615 FADGSEAVFAD
+615 
-626 GSRAVFA
+626 
-633 GAGEPFIRCWFVADD
+633 
-648 GETAI
+648 
-653 ENRFRVGNLVRSQ
+653 
-666 TFNIKAGAYEGVS
+666 TF
-679 NRFWWREVIGVGDD
+679 
-693 YIDIA
+693 
-698 IARCA
+698 
-703 EGSDLPAEG
+703 
-712 DVCVQLGDLN
+712 
-722 DIDYQSAIVLSAYG
+722 
-736 EDAPYLTMYQG
+736 T
-747 INSYSLAERDMF
+747 
-759 SIGYDKM
+759 
-766 KKECYVRNYGR
+766 
-777 MYMGDRT
+777 
-784 RNRYF
+784 
-789 DFDGNRFVVAADEI
+789 
-803 RLGGRN
+803 
-809 VEDIIIDE
+809 
-817 TRITQK
+817 
-823 TLDATA
+823 
-829 LDENKYYPIT
+829 
-839 FNLWTG
+839 
-845 SPKVRISLVRT
+845 
-856 LNRSFGVPSYASH
+856 
-869 GEGFDVRCVW
+869 
-879 TTNADGW
+879 
-886 GTAETQ
+886 
-892 RNIEYYSLR
+892 YSLR
-901 WVKPDE
+901 PGYTVHPQPQMHFVCYGNFTDESRQSSVYETRAYTRMLWKQNTWEIGKKNIALQMGDLTNLNIHGMNMQGYSMYINSVYFTGTVTQVKPDGTP
-907 LVVGDIGQMSHSS
+907 VRVANDRGAWQAGKYDYYDRVSH
-920 NEYIYVRGGSKY
+920 NGC
-932 KVIVEGEIN
+932 
-941 TDIILHTD
+941 LWLC
-949 TYTVNEQTLHVRNQI
+949 VNEKGTDSEPTEGNADWLKQVDKGADGTEGSSPVMLAITSSKGVLFQSGVQETLLTATAYRDNLDITAKIPPSRFSWTRTSANTEDDALWNSTHRNVGRSI
-964 ENVPVPNLKETGI
+964 TI
-977 DIYNRTVKV
+977 D
-986 TADNFYVSSTS
+986 ADDVNKS
-997 GTPIAVFTTNKDGK
+997 AVFSC
-1011 PVLKAEYIDV
+1011 DV
-1021 DDLYVKHLDGAKGS
+1021 ELSGLDL
-1035 LESGSIGG
+1035 
-1043 FELANGRIG
+1043 
-1052 TIFSADSS
+1052 
-1060 YGLSISNTD
+1060 
-1069 LHVGNSS
+1069 
-1076 AMVFL
+1076 
-1081 GPGSSN
+1081 
-1087 TGVGTSS
+1087 
-1094 AVRIESNRTGRT
+1094 
-1106 VIQLAYNDASLYS
+1106 
-1119 AGLRIKSTGGRE
+1119 
-1131 RKYGVISELPS
+1131 
-1142 LGSAFVGTRLSFHA
+1142 
-1156 IYSVGQGITMDLS
+1156 
-1169 KYSIFLVSSYIGDC
+1169 
-1183 SISLPSESQVCEFF
+1183 
-1197 GLPQGFENSL
+1197 
-1207 PSDFAVEFTI
+1207 
-1217 KCTGSSQI
+1217 
-1225 RVMGVYNANERLV
+1225 
-1238 VEGYPMRAGDSL
+1238 
-1250 HLLLMKQ
+1250 
-1257 GGFRYHCLYYNTDQ
+1257 

>member
-1 MELYSKSGTLL
+1 

-92 LFTKGESTSEFSY
+92 LFTEGEPTSEFSY

-132 TVITA
+132 SVITA

-182 EQVELGYMKGLTNLS
+182 EPVELGYMKGLTNLS

-210 FPLGSTRNINAST
+210 FPLGCTRNINAST

-280 RKYTVYFFKDSGMDW
+280 RKYTIYFFKDSGMDW
-295 NPEDCQIA
+295 NPEDCRIA

-370 PQTYITAAEKAY
+370 PQAYITAAEKAY

-390 ATYSFDTNK
+390 AAYSFDTNK

-521 STMYLQKF
+521 STRHLLSLLDGAVFGKDGFASGLTGFGAKIDKDGNGEMRGLRLWEWLEVPELRYNRVEAVAGIKWRSP
-529 LGGIITTFLQSPEF
+529 GMGIIESCQPDQSPEGELLGTGIVQLKLEDGELGMVVLDDIALGIYHF
-543 VSGAMGHGFI
+543 GDERDAMLDKDDSKGNFAVKGFATTYFRITGVSGKD
-553 IRQNED
+553 N
-559 GTTYAEVD
+559 
-567 KLMVRMKA
+567 
-575 VFQSLE
+575 
-581 IMKTE
+581 KT
-586 LAGASFMFNA
+586 F
-596 SGARMTIVRTERFD
+596 T
-610 HQPAE
+610 
-615 FADGSEAVFAD
+615 
-626 GSRAVFA
+626 
-633 GAGEPFIRCWFVADD
+633 
-648 GETAI
+648 
-653 ENRFRVGNLVRSQ
+653 
-666 TFNIKAGAYEGVS
+666 
-679 NRFWWREVIGVGDD
+679 
-693 YIDIA
+693 
-698 IARCA
+698 
-703 EGSDLPAEG
+703 
-712 DVCVQLGDLN
+712 
-722 DIDYQSAIVLSAYG
+722 
-736 EDAPYLTMYQG
+736 
-747 INSYSLAERDMF
+747 
-759 SIGYDKM
+759 
-766 KKECYVRNYGR
+766 
-777 MYMGDRT
+777 
-784 RNRYF
+784 
-789 DFDGNRFVVAADEI
+789 
-803 RLGGRN
+803 
-809 VEDIIIDE
+809 
-817 TRITQK
+817 
-823 TLDATA
+823 
-829 LDENKYYPIT
+829 
-839 FNLWTG
+839 
-845 SPKVRISLVRT
+845 
-856 LNRSFGVPSYASH
+856 
-869 GEGFDVRCVW
+869 
-879 TTNADGW
+879 
-886 GTAETQ
+886 
-892 RNIEYYSLR
+892 YSLR
-901 WVKPDE
+901 PGYTVHPQPQMHFVCYGNFTDESRQSSVYETRTYTRMLWKQNTWEIGKKNIALQMGDLTNLNIHGMNMQGYSMYINSVYFTGTVTQVKPDGTP
-907 LVVGDIGQMSHSS
+907 VRVANDRGAWQAGKYDYYDRVSH
-920 NEYIYVRGGSKY
+920 NGC
-932 KVIVEGEIN
+932 
-941 TDIILHTD
+941 LWLC
-949 TYTVNEQTLHVRNQI
+949 VNEKGTDSEPTEGNADWLKQVDKGADGTEGSSPVMLAITSSKGVLFQGGVQETLLTATAYRDNLDITAKIPPSRFSWTRTSTNTEDDKLWNSTHRNVGRSI
-964 ENVPVPNLKETGI
+964 TI
-977 DIYNRTVKV
+977 D
-986 TADNFYVSSTS
+986 ADDVNKS
-997 GTPIAVFTTNKDGK
+997 AVFSC
-1011 PVLKAEYIDV
+1011 DV
-1021 DDLYVKHLDGAKGS
+1021 DLSG
-1035 LESGSIGG
+1035 LE
-1043 FELANGRIG
+1043 L
-1052 TIFSADSS
+1052 
-1060 YGLSISNTD
+1060 
-1069 LHVGNSS
+1069 
-1076 AMVFL
+1076 
-1081 GPGSSN
+1081 
-1087 TGVGTSS
+1087 
-1094 AVRIESNRTGRT
+1094 
-1106 VIQLAYNDASLYS
+1106 
-1119 AGLRIKSTGGRE
+1119 
-1131 RKYGVISELPS
+1131 
-1142 LGSAFVGTRLSFHA
+1142 
-1156 IYSVGQGITMDLS
+1156 
-1169 KYSIFLVSSYIGDC
+1169 
-1183 SISLPSESQVCEFF
+1183 
-1197 GLPQGFENSL
+1197 
-1207 PSDFAVEFTI
+1207 
-1217 KCTGSSQI
+1217 
-1225 RVMGVYNANERLV
+1225 
-1238 VEGYPMRAGDSL
+1238 
-1250 HLLLMKQ
+1250 
-1257 GGFRYHCLYYNTDQ
+1257 

>member
-1 MELYSKSGTLL
+1 

-37 MQPVF
+37 TRPVF

-92 LFTKGESTSEFSY
+92 LFTEGEPTSEFSY

-132 TVITA
+132 SVITA

-182 EQVELGYMKGLTNLS
+182 EPVELGYMKGLTNLS

-223 YGSARLQLPSRA
+223 YGSSRLQLPSRA

-259 YPKYTGAVASVRT
+259 YPKYTGSVASVRT

-370 PQTYITAAEKAY
+370 PQAYITAAEKAY

-390 ATYSFDTNK
+390 AAYSFDTNK

-521 STMYLQKF
+521 STRHLLSLLDGAVFGKDGFASGLTGFGAKIDKDGYGEMRGLRLWEWLEVPELRYNRVEAVAGIKWRSP
-529 LGGIITTFLQSPEF
+529 GMGIIESCQPDQSPEGELLSTGTVQLKLEDGELGMVVLDDIALGIYHF
-543 VSGAMGHGFI
+543 GDERDAVSDKDDSKGNFAVKGFATTYFRITGVSGKD
-553 IRQNED
+553 N
-559 GTTYAEVD
+559 
-567 KLMVRMKA
+567 
-575 VFQSLE
+575 
-581 IMKTE
+581 
-586 LAGASFMFNA
+586 N
-596 SGARMTIVRTERFD
+596 
-610 HQPAE
+610 
-615 FADGSEAVFAD
+615 
-626 GSRAVFA
+626 
-633 GAGEPFIRCWFVADD
+633 
-648 GETAI
+648 
-653 ENRFRVGNLVRSQ
+653 
-666 TFNIKAGAYEGVS
+666 TF
-679 NRFWWREVIGVGDD
+679 
-693 YIDIA
+693 
-698 IARCA
+698 
-703 EGSDLPAEG
+703 
-712 DVCVQLGDLN
+712 
-722 DIDYQSAIVLSAYG
+722 
-736 EDAPYLTMYQG
+736 T
-747 INSYSLAERDMF
+747 
-759 SIGYDKM
+759 
-766 KKECYVRNYGR
+766 
-777 MYMGDRT
+777 
-784 RNRYF
+784 
-789 DFDGNRFVVAADEI
+789 
-803 RLGGRN
+803 
-809 VEDIIIDE
+809 
-817 TRITQK
+817 
-823 TLDATA
+823 
-829 LDENKYYPIT
+829 
-839 FNLWTG
+839 
-845 SPKVRISLVRT
+845 
-856 LNRSFGVPSYASH
+856 
-869 GEGFDVRCVW
+869 
-879 TTNADGW
+879 
-886 GTAETQ
+886 
-892 RNIEYYSLR
+892 YSLR
-901 WVKPDE
+901 PGYTVHPQPQMHFVCYGNFTDESRQSSVYETRAYTRMLWKQNTWEIGKKNIALQMGDLTNLNIHGMNMQGYSMYINSVYFTGTVTQVKPDGTP
-907 LVVGDIGQMSHSS
+907 VRVANDRGAWQAGKYDYYDRVSH
-920 NEYIYVRGGSKY
+920 NGC
-932 KVIVEGEIN
+932 
-941 TDIILHTD
+941 LWLC
-949 TYTVNEQTLHVRNQI
+949 VNEKGTDSEPTEGNADWLKQVDKGADGTEGSSPVMLAITSSKGVLFQGGVQETLLTATAYRDNLDITAKIPPSRFSWTRTSTNTEDDALWNSTHRNVGRSI
-964 ENVPVPNLKETGI
+964 TI
-977 DIYNRTVKV
+977 D
-986 TADNFYVSSTS
+986 ADDVNKS
-997 GTPIAVFTTNKDGK
+997 AVFSC
-1011 PVLKAEYIDV
+1011 DV
-1021 DDLYVKHLDGAKGS
+1021 ELSGLDL
-1035 LESGSIGG
+1035 
-1043 FELANGRIG
+1043 
-1052 TIFSADSS
+1052 
-1060 YGLSISNTD
+1060 
-1069 LHVGNSS
+1069 
-1076 AMVFL
+1076 
-1081 GPGSSN
+1081 
-1087 TGVGTSS
+1087 
-1094 AVRIESNRTGRT
+1094 
-1106 VIQLAYNDASLYS
+1106 
-1119 AGLRIKSTGGRE
+1119 
-1131 RKYGVISELPS
+1131 
-1142 LGSAFVGTRLSFHA
+1142 
-1156 IYSVGQGITMDLS
+1156 
-1169 KYSIFLVSSYIGDC
+1169 
-1183 SISLPSESQVCEFF
+1183 
-1197 GLPQGFENSL
+1197 
-1207 PSDFAVEFTI
+1207 
-1217 KCTGSSQI
+1217 
-1225 RVMGVYNANERLV
+1225 
-1238 VEGYPMRAGDSL
+1238 
-1250 HLLLMKQ
+1250 
-1257 GGFRYHCLYYNTDQ
+1257 

>member
-223 YGSARLQLPSRA
+223 YGSSRLQLPSRA

-346 STQLPGGAIIPKQ
+346 STQLPGGAIIPKP

-370 PQTYITAAEKAY
+370 PQAYITAAEKAY

-390 ATYSFDTNK
+390 AAYSFDTNK

-521 STMYLQKF
+521 STRHLLSLLDGAVFGKDGFASGLTGFGAKIDKDGNGEMRGLRLWEWLEVPELRYNRVEAVAGIKWRSP
-529 LGGIITTFLQSPEF
+529 GMGIIESCQPDQSPEGELLGTGIVQLKLEDGELGMVVLDDIALGIYHF
-543 VSGAMGHGFI
+543 GDERDAMLDKDDSKGNFAVKGFATTYFRITGVSGKD
-553 IRQNED
+553 N
-559 GTTYAEVD
+559 
-567 KLMVRMKA
+567 
-575 VFQSLE
+575 
-581 IMKTE
+581 
-586 LAGASFMFNA
+586 N
-596 SGARMTIVRTERFD
+596 
-610 HQPAE
+610 
-615 FADGSEAVFAD
+615 
-626 GSRAVFA
+626 
-633 GAGEPFIRCWFVADD
+633 
-648 GETAI
+648 
-653 ENRFRVGNLVRSQ
+653 
-666 TFNIKAGAYEGVS
+666 TF
-679 NRFWWREVIGVGDD
+679 
-693 YIDIA
+693 
-698 IARCA
+698 
-703 EGSDLPAEG
+703 
-712 DVCVQLGDLN
+712 
-722 DIDYQSAIVLSAYG
+722 
-736 EDAPYLTMYQG
+736 T
-747 INSYSLAERDMF
+747 
-759 SIGYDKM
+759 
-766 KKECYVRNYGR
+766 
-777 MYMGDRT
+777 
-784 RNRYF
+784 
-789 DFDGNRFVVAADEI
+789 
-803 RLGGRN
+803 
-809 VEDIIIDE
+809 
-817 TRITQK
+817 
-823 TLDATA
+823 
-829 LDENKYYPIT
+829 
-839 FNLWTG
+839 
-845 SPKVRISLVRT
+845 
-856 LNRSFGVPSYASH
+856 
-869 GEGFDVRCVW
+869 
-879 TTNADGW
+879 
-886 GTAETQ
+886 
-892 RNIEYYSLR
+892 YSLR
-901 WVKPDE
+901 PGYTVHPQPQMHFVCYGNFTDESRQSSVYETRAYTRMLWKQNTWEIGKKNIALQMGDLTNLNIHGMNMQGYSMYINSVYFTGTVTQVKPDGTP
-907 LVVGDIGQMSHSS
+907 VRVANDRGAWQAGKYDYYDRVSH
-920 NEYIYVRGGSKY
+920 NGC
-932 KVIVEGEIN
+932 
-941 TDIILHTD
+941 LWLC
-949 TYTVNEQTLHVRNQI
+949 VNEKGTDSEPTEGNADWLKQVDKGADGTEGSSPVMLAITSSKGVLFQGGVQETLLTATAYRDNLDITAKIPPSRFSWTRTSTNTEDDALWNSTHRNVGRSI
-964 ENVPVPNLKETGI
+964 TI
-977 DIYNRTVKV
+977 D
-986 TADNFYVSSTS
+986 ADDVNKS
-997 GTPIAVFTTNKDGK
+997 AVFSC
-1011 PVLKAEYIDV
+1011 DV
-1021 DDLYVKHLDGAKGS
+1021 ELSGLDL
-1035 LESGSIGG
+1035 
-1043 FELANGRIG
+1043 
-1052 TIFSADSS
+1052 
-1060 YGLSISNTD
+1060 
-1069 LHVGNSS
+1069 
-1076 AMVFL
+1076 
-1081 GPGSSN
+1081 
-1087 TGVGTSS
+1087 
-1094 AVRIESNRTGRT
+1094 
-1106 VIQLAYNDASLYS
+1106 
-1119 AGLRIKSTGGRE
+1119 
-1131 RKYGVISELPS
+1131 
-1142 LGSAFVGTRLSFHA
+1142 
-1156 IYSVGQGITMDLS
+1156 
-1169 KYSIFLVSSYIGDC
+1169 
-1183 SISLPSESQVCEFF
+1183 
-1197 GLPQGFENSL
+1197 
-1207 PSDFAVEFTI
+1207 
-1217 KCTGSSQI
+1217 
-1225 RVMGVYNANERLV
+1225 
-1238 VEGYPMRAGDSL
+1238 
-1250 HLLLMKQ
+1250 
-1257 GGFRYHCLYYNTDQ
+1257 

>member
-1 MELYSKSGTLL
+1 

-92 LFTKGESTSEFSY
+92 LFTEGEPTSEFSY

-223 YGSARLQLPSRA
+223 YGSSRLQLPSRA

-259 YPKYTGAVASVRT
+259 YPKYTGSVASVRT

-318 RGNDEGSFQAAWHK
+318 RGNDEGSFQAEWHK

-346 STQLPGGAIIPKQ
+346 STQLPGGAIIPKP

-370 PQTYITAAEKAY
+370 PQAYITAAEKAY

-390 ATYSFDTNK
+390 AAYSFDTNK

-521 STMYLQKF
+521 STRHLLSLLDGAVFGKDGFASGLTGFGAKIDKDGYGEMRGLRLWEWLEVPELRYNRVEAVAGIKWRSP
-529 LGGIITTFLQSPEF
+529 GMGIIESCQPDQSPEGELLGTGIVQLKLEDGELGMVVLDDIALGIYHF
-543 VSGAMGHGFI
+543 GDERDAMLDKDDSKGNFAVKGFATTYFRITGVSGKD
-553 IRQNED
+553 N
-559 GTTYAEVD
+559 
-567 KLMVRMKA
+567 
-575 VFQSLE
+575 
-581 IMKTE
+581 KT
-586 LAGASFMFNA
+586 F
-596 SGARMTIVRTERFD
+596 T
-610 HQPAE
+610 
-615 FADGSEAVFAD
+615 
-626 GSRAVFA
+626 
-633 GAGEPFIRCWFVADD
+633 
-648 GETAI
+648 
-653 ENRFRVGNLVRSQ
+653 
-666 TFNIKAGAYEGVS
+666 
-679 NRFWWREVIGVGDD
+679 
-693 YIDIA
+693 
-698 IARCA
+698 
-703 EGSDLPAEG
+703 
-712 DVCVQLGDLN
+712 
-722 DIDYQSAIVLSAYG
+722 
-736 EDAPYLTMYQG
+736 
-747 INSYSLAERDMF
+747 
-759 SIGYDKM
+759 
-766 KKECYVRNYGR
+766 
-777 MYMGDRT
+777 
-784 RNRYF
+784 
-789 DFDGNRFVVAADEI
+789 
-803 RLGGRN
+803 
-809 VEDIIIDE
+809 
-817 TRITQK
+817 
-823 TLDATA
+823 
-829 LDENKYYPIT
+829 
-839 FNLWTG
+839 
-845 SPKVRISLVRT
+845 
-856 LNRSFGVPSYASH
+856 
-869 GEGFDVRCVW
+869 
-879 TTNADGW
+879 
-886 GTAETQ
+886 
-892 RNIEYYSLR
+892 YSLR
-901 WVKPDE
+901 PGYTVHPQPQMHFVCYGNFTDESRQSSVYETRTYTRMLWKQNTWEIGKKNIALQMGDLTNLNIHGMNMQGYSMYINSVYFTGTVTQVKPDGTP
-907 LVVGDIGQMSHSS
+907 VRVANDRGAWQAGKYDYYDRVSH
-920 NEYIYVRGGSKY
+920 NGC
-932 KVIVEGEIN
+932 
-941 TDIILHTD
+941 LWLC
-949 TYTVNEQTLHVRNQI
+949 VNEKGTDSEPTEGNADWLKQVDKGADGTEGSSPVMLAITSSKGVLFQGGVQETLLTATAYRDNLDITAKIPPSRFSWTRTSTNTEDDALWNSTHRNVGRSI
-964 ENVPVPNLKETGI
+964 TI
-977 DIYNRTVKV
+977 D
-986 TADNFYVSSTS
+986 ADDVNKS
-997 GTPIAVFTTNKDGK
+997 AVFSC
-1011 PVLKAEYIDV
+1011 DV
-1021 DDLYVKHLDGAKGS
+1021 ELSGLDL
-1035 LESGSIGG
+1035 
-1043 FELANGRIG
+1043 
-1052 TIFSADSS
+1052 
-1060 YGLSISNTD
+1060 
-1069 LHVGNSS
+1069 
-1076 AMVFL
+1076 
-1081 GPGSSN
+1081 
-1087 TGVGTSS
+1087 
-1094 AVRIESNRTGRT
+1094 
-1106 VIQLAYNDASLYS
+1106 
-1119 AGLRIKSTGGRE
+1119 
-1131 RKYGVISELPS
+1131 
-1142 LGSAFVGTRLSFHA
+1142 
-1156 IYSVGQGITMDLS
+1156 
-1169 KYSIFLVSSYIGDC
+1169 
-1183 SISLPSESQVCEFF
+1183 
-1197 GLPQGFENSL
+1197 
-1207 PSDFAVEFTI
+1207 
-1217 KCTGSSQI
+1217 
-1225 RVMGVYNANERLV
+1225 
-1238 VEGYPMRAGDSL
+1238 
-1250 HLLLMKQ
+1250 
-1257 GGFRYHCLYYNTDQ
+1257 

>member
-1 MELYSKSGTLL
+1 

-223 YGSARLQLPSRA
+223 YGSSRLQLPSRA

-259 YPKYTGAVASVRT
+259 YPKYTGSVASVRT

-318 RGNDEGSFQAAWHK
+318 RGNDDEFFQAEWHK

-346 STQLPGGAIIPKQ
+346 STQLPGGAIIPKP

-370 PQTYITAAEKAY
+370 PQAYITAAEKAY

-390 ATYSFDTNK
+390 AAYSFDTNK

-521 STMYLQKF
+521 STRHL
-529 LGGIITTFLQSPEF
+529 LSLL
-543 VSGAMGHGFI
+543 
-553 IRQNED
+553 D
-559 GTTYAEVD
+559 G
-567 KLMVRMKA
+567 A
-575 VFQSLE
+575 VFGKDGFASELTGFGAKIDKDGYGEMRGLRLWEWLE
-581 IMKTE
+581 VPE
-586 LAGASFMFNA
+586 LRYN
-596 SGARMTIVRTERFD
+596 RV
-610 HQPAE
+610 
-615 FADGSEAVFAD
+615 EAV
-626 GSRAVFA
+626 A
-633 GAGEPFIRCWFVADD
+633 GIKW
-648 GETAI
+648 
-653 ENRFRVGNLVRSQ
+653 RSP
-666 TFNIKAGAYEGVS
+666 G
-679 NRFWWREVIGVGDD
+679 
-693 YIDIA
+693 
-698 IARCA
+698 
-703 EGSDLPAEG
+703 
-712 DVCVQLGDLN
+712 
-722 DIDYQSAIVLSAYG
+722 
-736 EDAPYLTMYQG
+736 MG
-747 INSYSLAERDMF
+747 I
-759 SIGYDKM
+759 
-766 KKECYVRNYGR
+766 
-777 MYMGDRT
+777 
-784 RNRYF
+784 
-789 DFDGNRFVVAADEI
+789 
-803 RLGGRN
+803 
-809 VEDIIIDE
+809 
-817 TRITQK
+817 
-823 TLDATA
+823 
-829 LDENKYYPIT
+829 
-839 FNLWTG
+839 
-845 SPKVRISLVRT
+845 ISLVSPT
-856 LNRSFGVPSYASH
+856 NHPKVNCS
-869 GEGFDVRCVW
+869 VR
-879 TTNADGW
+879 
-886 GTAETQ
+886 E
-892 RNIEYYSLR
+892 
-901 WVKPDE
+901 
-907 LVVGDIGQMSHSS
+907 
-920 NEYIYVRGGSKY
+920 
-932 KVIVEGEIN
+932 
-941 TDIILHTD
+941 
-949 TYTVNEQTLHVRNQI
+949 
-964 ENVPVPNLKETGI
+964 
-977 DIYNRTVKV
+977 
-986 TADNFYVSSTS
+986 
-997 GTPIAVFTTNKDGK
+997 
-1011 PVLKAEYIDV
+1011 
-1021 DDLYVKHLDGAKGS
+1021 
-1035 LESGSIGG
+1035 
-1043 FELANGRIG
+1043 
-1052 TIFSADSS
+1052 
-1060 YGLSISNTD
+1060 
-1069 LHVGNSS
+1069 
-1076 AMVFL
+1076 
-1081 GPGSSN
+1081 
-1087 TGVGTSS
+1087 
-1094 AVRIESNRTGRT
+1094 
-1106 VIQLAYNDASLYS
+1106 
-1119 AGLRIKSTGGRE
+1119 
-1131 RKYGVISELPS
+1131 
-1142 LGSAFVGTRLSFHA
+1142 
-1156 IYSVGQGITMDLS
+1156 
-1169 KYSIFLVSSYIGDC
+1169 
-1183 SISLPSESQVCEFF
+1183 
-1197 GLPQGFENSL
+1197 
-1207 PSDFAVEFTI
+1207 
-1217 KCTGSSQI
+1217 
-1225 RVMGVYNANERLV
+1225 
-1238 VEGYPMRAGDSL
+1238 
-1250 HLLLMKQ
+1250 
-1257 GGFRYHCLYYNTDQ
+1257 

>member
-1 MELYSKSGTLL
+1 

-37 MQPVF
+37 MRPVF

-92 LFTKGESTSEFSY
+92 LFTEGESTSEFSY
-105 DGSPR
+105 DGGPR

-132 TVITA
+132 SVITA

-223 YGSARLQLPSRA
+223 YGSSRLQLPSRA

-259 YPKYTGAVASVRT
+259 YPKYTGSVASVRT

-346 STQLPGGAIIPKQ
+346 STQLPGGAIIPKP

-370 PQTYITAAEKAY
+370 PQAYITAAEKAY

-390 ATYSFDTNK
+390 AAYSFDTNK

-521 STMYLQKF
+521 STRHLLSLLDGAVFGKDGFASGLTGFGAKIDKDGYGEMRGLRLWEWLEVPELRYNRVEAVAGIKWRSP
-529 LGGIITTFLQSPEF
+529 GMGIIESCQPDQSPEGELLGTGIVQLKLEDGELGMVVLDDIALGIYHF
-543 VSGAMGHGFI
+543 GDERDAMLDKDDSKGNFAVKGFATTYFRITGVSGKD
-553 IRQNED
+553 N
-559 GTTYAEVD
+559 
-567 KLMVRMKA
+567 
-575 VFQSLE
+575 
-581 IMKTE
+581 KT
-586 LAGASFMFNA
+586 F
-596 SGARMTIVRTERFD
+596 T
-610 HQPAE
+610 
-615 FADGSEAVFAD
+615 
-626 GSRAVFA
+626 
-633 GAGEPFIRCWFVADD
+633 
-648 GETAI
+648 
-653 ENRFRVGNLVRSQ
+653 
-666 TFNIKAGAYEGVS
+666 
-679 NRFWWREVIGVGDD
+679 
-693 YIDIA
+693 
-698 IARCA
+698 
-703 EGSDLPAEG
+703 
-712 DVCVQLGDLN
+712 
-722 DIDYQSAIVLSAYG
+722 
-736 EDAPYLTMYQG
+736 
-747 INSYSLAERDMF
+747 
-759 SIGYDKM
+759 
-766 KKECYVRNYGR
+766 
-777 MYMGDRT
+777 
-784 RNRYF
+784 
-789 DFDGNRFVVAADEI
+789 
-803 RLGGRN
+803 
-809 VEDIIIDE
+809 
-817 TRITQK
+817 
-823 TLDATA
+823 
-829 LDENKYYPIT
+829 
-839 FNLWTG
+839 
-845 SPKVRISLVRT
+845 
-856 LNRSFGVPSYASH
+856 
-869 GEGFDVRCVW
+869 
-879 TTNADGW
+879 
-886 GTAETQ
+886 
-892 RNIEYYSLR
+892 YSLR
-901 WVKPDE
+901 PGYTVHPQPQMHFVCYGNFTDESRQSSVYETRTYTRMLWKQNTWEIGKKNIALQQGDLTNLNIHGMNMQGYSMYINSVYFTGTVTQVKPDGTP
-907 LVVGDIGQMSHSS
+907 VRVANDRGAWQAGKYDYYDRVSH
-920 NEYIYVRGGSKY
+920 NGC
-932 KVIVEGEIN
+932 
-941 TDIILHTD
+941 LWLC
-949 TYTVNEQTLHVRNQI
+949 VNEKGTDSEPTEGNADWLKQVDKGADGTEGSSPVMLAITSSKGVLFQGGVQETLLTATAYRDNLDITAKIPPSRFSWTRTSANTEDDQLWNSTHRNVGRSI
-964 ENVPVPNLKETGI
+964 TI
-977 DIYNRTVKV
+977 D
-986 TADNFYVSSTS
+986 ADDVNKS
-997 GTPIAVFTTNKDGK
+997 AVFSC
-1011 PVLKAEYIDV
+1011 DV
-1021 DDLYVKHLDGAKGS
+1021 ELSG
-1035 LESGSIGG
+1035 LE
-1043 FELANGRIG
+1043 L
-1052 TIFSADSS
+1052 
-1060 YGLSISNTD
+1060 
-1069 LHVGNSS
+1069 
-1076 AMVFL
+1076 
-1081 GPGSSN
+1081 
-1087 TGVGTSS
+1087 
-1094 AVRIESNRTGRT
+1094 
-1106 VIQLAYNDASLYS
+1106 
-1119 AGLRIKSTGGRE
+1119 
-1131 RKYGVISELPS
+1131 
-1142 LGSAFVGTRLSFHA
+1142 
-1156 IYSVGQGITMDLS
+1156 
-1169 KYSIFLVSSYIGDC
+1169 
-1183 SISLPSESQVCEFF
+1183 
-1197 GLPQGFENSL
+1197 
-1207 PSDFAVEFTI
+1207 
-1217 KCTGSSQI
+1217 
-1225 RVMGVYNANERLV
+1225 
-1238 VEGYPMRAGDSL
+1238 
-1250 HLLLMKQ
+1250 
-1257 GGFRYHCLYYNTDQ
+1257 

>member
-223 YGSARLQLPSRA
+223 YGSSRLQLPSRA

-259 YPKYTGAVASVRT
+259 YPKYTGSVASVRT

-346 STQLPGGAIIPKQ
+346 STQLPGGAIIPKP

-370 PQTYITAAEKAY
+370 PQAYITAAEKAY

-390 ATYSFDTNK
+390 AAYSFDTNK

-521 STMYLQKF
+521 STRHLLSLLDGAVFGKDGFASGLTGFGAKIDKDGNGEMRGLRLWEWLEVPELRYNRVEAVAGIKWRSP
-529 LGGIITTFLQSPEF
+529 GMGIIESCQPDQSPEGELLGTGIVQLKLEDGELGMVVLDDIALGIYHF
-543 VSGAMGHGFI
+543 GDERDAMLDKDDSKGNFAVKGFATTYFRITGVSGKD
-553 IRQNED
+553 N
-559 GTTYAEVD
+559 
-567 KLMVRMKA
+567 
-575 VFQSLE
+575 
-581 IMKTE
+581 
-586 LAGASFMFNA
+586 N
-596 SGARMTIVRTERFD
+596 
-610 HQPAE
+610 
-615 FADGSEAVFAD
+615 
-626 GSRAVFA
+626 
-633 GAGEPFIRCWFVADD
+633 
-648 GETAI
+648 
-653 ENRFRVGNLVRSQ
+653 
-666 TFNIKAGAYEGVS
+666 TF
-679 NRFWWREVIGVGDD
+679 
-693 YIDIA
+693 
-698 IARCA
+698 
-703 EGSDLPAEG
+703 
-712 DVCVQLGDLN
+712 
-722 DIDYQSAIVLSAYG
+722 
-736 EDAPYLTMYQG
+736 T
-747 INSYSLAERDMF
+747 
-759 SIGYDKM
+759 
-766 KKECYVRNYGR
+766 
-777 MYMGDRT
+777 
-784 RNRYF
+784 
-789 DFDGNRFVVAADEI
+789 
-803 RLGGRN
+803 
-809 VEDIIIDE
+809 
-817 TRITQK
+817 
-823 TLDATA
+823 
-829 LDENKYYPIT
+829 
-839 FNLWTG
+839 
-845 SPKVRISLVRT
+845 
-856 LNRSFGVPSYASH
+856 
-869 GEGFDVRCVW
+869 
-879 TTNADGW
+879 
-886 GTAETQ
+886 
-892 RNIEYYSLR
+892 YSLR
-901 WVKPDE
+901 PGYTVHPQPQMHFVCYGNFTDESRQSSVYETRTYTRMLWKQNTWEIGKKNIALQQGDLTNLIIHGMNMQGYSMYINSVYFTGTVTQVKPDGTP
-907 LVVGDIGQMSHSS
+907 VRVANDRGAWQAGKYDYYDRVSH
-920 NEYIYVRGGSKY
+920 NGC
-932 KVIVEGEIN
+932 
-941 TDIILHTD
+941 LWLC
-949 TYTVNEQTLHVRNQI
+949 VNEKGTDSEPTEGNADWLKQVDKGADGTEGSSPVMLAITSSKGVLFQGGVQETLLTATAYRDNLDITAKIPPSRFSWTRTSTNTEDDKLWNSTHRNVGRSI
-964 ENVPVPNLKETGI
+964 TI
-977 DIYNRTVKV
+977 D
-986 TADNFYVSSTS
+986 ADDVNKS
-997 GTPIAVFTTNKDGK
+997 AVFSC
-1011 PVLKAEYIDV
+1011 DV
-1021 DDLYVKHLDGAKGS
+1021 ELSGLDL
-1035 LESGSIGG
+1035 
-1043 FELANGRIG
+1043 
-1052 TIFSADSS
+1052 
-1060 YGLSISNTD
+1060 
-1069 LHVGNSS
+1069 
-1076 AMVFL
+1076 
-1081 GPGSSN
+1081 
-1087 TGVGTSS
+1087 
-1094 AVRIESNRTGRT
+1094 
-1106 VIQLAYNDASLYS
+1106 
-1119 AGLRIKSTGGRE
+1119 
-1131 RKYGVISELPS
+1131 
-1142 LGSAFVGTRLSFHA
+1142 
-1156 IYSVGQGITMDLS
+1156 
-1169 KYSIFLVSSYIGDC
+1169 
-1183 SISLPSESQVCEFF
+1183 
-1197 GLPQGFENSL
+1197 
-1207 PSDFAVEFTI
+1207 
-1217 KCTGSSQI
+1217 
-1225 RVMGVYNANERLV
+1225 
-1238 VEGYPMRAGDSL
+1238 
-1250 HLLLMKQ
+1250 
-1257 GGFRYHCLYYNTDQ
+1257 